1 MKKHAKKALR
11 SVLAFAMAVVL
22 LATSLPIA
30 FAAGTYD
37 PTPVFSED
45 ATLWAWVT
53 DDGDVQVIYPQATP
67 NTEYI
72 SDKHIATYYITLYDL
87 GPLTEVHND
96 PATETVPQAQ
106 IVVDASTATFAS
118 DGTETATFT
127 AAALANKGVTLD
139 DTHRFS
145 VEVLAQDSTGWVS
158 EPLTTIVSDVPQF
171 VYDEELYKPLSE
183 NATGMREVIMME
195 AANNNGV
202 AYVSGS
208 GTAAN
213 GANYRQRVGD
223 GDEYW
228 NQGARWADGALDY
241 IADSS
246 TGTNQLTM
254 LGTKA
259 QAGAE
264 DPDTGVDTSAYG
276 FRVNATGDQSFAT
289 TWSRQ
294 HWDLTG
300 AEEVWY
306 WFDFSQVSV
315 QGLAFELKTQGK
327 RYEEFYWTSYY
338 GLDNGIE
345 YLYGSESD
353 DDYSTVTYSTKGTTA
368 AGYDRE
374 TFGDPYV
381 YLQQA
386 DGAWQKVMLDNG
398 TIDLANYKGYIRVPI
413 QFICSTTPTYVEAR
427 NDNWGFGGDRLASDV
442 DENEDK
448 AKAQFENNV
457 LLSERVQVDPAG
469 TPISKALL
477 IQYRQLTI
485 DAETGGGQ
493 GGVSGGDPN
502 NAAFCLPSKTNYPS
516 LEKPYWGASM
526 LAVGSSL
533 KDENG
538 KVVVTQ
544 NQQSNPK
551 RAYVQ
556 TTGTNT
562 VAKDGGGNPI
572 IVNRETA
579 YKAVEDIAGA
589 GFSYTSMSADSV
601 NKSFFMDSVMTYK
614 SSDSY
619 PNDMTEGEYGYP
631 LSKYYNQRVEIPRSI
646 LNQIDKLITTPD
658 LGDFRAVQYID
669 ELIAGYRK
677 AIEDDAQNNLDPNIV
692 SEKNLENSA
701 ASLGMSDVW
710 QNFLDARTACING
723 GTIKDND
730 DGTYT
735 YLPNNEATDLVP
747 ELIQSLE
754 KLPDPSQ
761 VTSVSDTLRDEIIRL
776 YQLYRRLNLT
786 QLDAMSESEEQRI
799 LDYVALVR
807 AAGGDEMLVGT
818 SLATNKFLSFND
830 FESLPEGTHA
840 YDLQDSPSWDQGK
853 DYRYSKGFV
862 YGSMSFRDFSG
873 HSTAAVGDW
882 AGDFAEDS
890 YSDGLYDA
898 LNTAAADTVI
908 ADEVGSGG
916 SQGAKVTMDSRFFSG
931 SDGNPSGYI
940 NAVSVTRDFNSTTG
954 DYHDLQS
961 IADWR
966 LSSYAEN
973 WDASNDKDYPVGLVF
988 YVDFSELQGMDFLLS
1003 VTLATS
1009 YDGHAEGYNLDMD
1022 MSGSEQEYK
1031 IMDMDTGEWV
1041 SITGTGSPYGF
1052 TSKGGTSSIG
1062 TLADGYKGYIY
1073 IALNKFERNW
1083 DNPLFNPV
1091 DLCDMGEQ
1099 IDNIRR
1105 VDIGIMPLNSTA
1117 AAQMDGRSFVVDDI
1131 GFAYGADSYDA
1142 STVAELNHPS
1152 FEEVKGY
1159 KSTAAKAFEDAV
1171 AIIEPGDQANF
1182 AERVATARTLYNA
1195 LSDYQKNNTQSV
1207 KQAYEKL
1214 EFYEKIVLGEIPQDQ
1229 YLPEHTTMEFTAFVN
1244 GLSDGLKNASVTG
1257 DHDLPYPGVKD
1268 ADGDGRADAVN
1279 YEAYDGLTKDLAKK
1293 IIEEYYDKSYS
1304 RYTAEQ
1310 KAALGE
1316 TATQFLNAY
1325 NAASRCYDTLEG
1337 LLADSNTFLNELYN
1351 PADASTSLF
1360 RTLSEIYPAKAD
1372 QDGLGTVGDMT
1383 QPYPYDKSTPY
1394 GTRVTAEGTQ
1404 ADEGNYISITDT
1416 KALDH
1421 ISKTYRSQMNYYA
1434 KHLLVAGQL
1443 QEGVKNIPNAVRKL
1457 VYNSYSTDRHGDP
1470 FTGGI
1475 WTLYNRYLTL
1485 YNDAKKTINDGKP
1498 LSDQQL
1504 DDLKLATD
1512 EYEMLLPTY
1521 HDVAELYDLIQQIYD
1536 LFPVVKST
1544 FTANGTTS
1552 SAQTHEMMLRYDGS
1566 TGPLESKEDPVY
1578 TLTQFEQYLTNPDG
1592 TGKLTITS
1600 ENGGV
1605 LKSSDGTFS
1614 LKYALT
1620 YNGKPAALSTVTE
1633 VGNYNAPMDS
1643 GVALHVKID
1652 NPKGYTVTLTDRVT
1666 LTFTYQYTDRH
1677 GILREVTDQKTLN
1690 IQYSTNDMYTVT
1702 IPAEVDIPWGT
1713 PAVSTA
1719 FEDASGNNGTGYKV
1733 TCNLNAGSSVTVQS
1747 ALKSSSFA
1755 LTIPGNTEWSIAC
1768 TGTDAA
1774 AVKYE
1779 GQMINTPGA
1788 GPSILIDAD
1797 KWENIPVAA
1806 YRADDQITYTVTY
1819 TDGSATP

>member
-37 PTPVFSED
+37 PTPVFSKD

-67 NTEYI
+67 NTDYI

-106 IVVDASTATFAS
+106 IVVNASTATFAS

-127 AAALANKGVTLD
+127 AATLANKGVTLD

-158 EPLTTIVSDVPQF
+158 EPLTTVVSDVPQF
-171 VYDEELYKPLSE
+171 VYDEESYNPLTEDPNAMREMMMFEAKNNNNMAYVDDNGIGSGRLNYVQSGDQLQILGKIDQAGVE
-183 NATGMREVIMME
+183 NAG
-195 AANNNGV
+195 
-202 AYVSGS
+202 
-208 GTAAN
+208 
-213 GANYRQRVGD
+213 
-223 GDEYW
+223 
-228 NQGARWADGALDY
+228 
-241 IADSS
+241 
-246 TGTNQLTM
+246 
-254 LGTKA
+254 
-259 QAGAE
+259 
-264 DPDTGVDTSAYG
+264 GVDSAAYG
-276 FRVNATGDQSFAT
+276 FRVNGTGAQSFNT
-289 TWSRQ
+289 TYSRQ
-294 HWDLTG
+294 HWKAAG
-300 AEEVWY
+300 AQEVWF

-327 RYEEFYWTSYY
+327 RYEEYYWDDLW
-338 GLDNGIE
+338 GKGIV
-345 YLYGSESD
+345 YLYGSVND
-353 DDYSTVTYSTKGTTA
+353 DNYSTVTYSTKGYQGND
-368 AGYDRE
+368 GYVFVEND
-374 TFGDPYV
+374 
-381 YLQQA
+381 
-386 DGAWQKVMLDNG
+386 DGSWKKVALTDGGINLS
-398 TIDLANYKGYIRVPI
+398 DYKGYIRVPI
-413 QFICSTTPTYVEAR
+413 QFICSTTATYAEAR
-427 NDNWGFGGDRLASDV
+427 NDNFGFGGNSLAEDLGNN
-442 DENEDK
+442 NEAGKK
-448 AKAQFENNV
+448 AEFDNNV
-457 LLSERVQVDPAG
+457 LLNEKVLVDPAG
-469 TPISKALL
+469 TPISDALL
-477 IQYRQLTI
+477 IQYRQLSI
-485 DAETGGGQ
+485 DVSVNEFGGNSTANETT
-493 GGVSGGDPN
+493 GDPN
-502 NAAFCLPSKTNYPS
+502 NSVYTMPYHNDYPTTGANHYAS
-516 LEKPYWGASM
+516 LEQPSWGAAM
-526 LAVGSSL
+526 LAIG
-533 KDENG
+533 ENSG
-538 KVVVTQ
+538 ECTTGMENK
-544 NQQSNPK
+544 
-551 RAYVQ
+551 AYVQ
-556 TTGTNT
+556 LNSDGT
-562 VAKDGGGNPI
+562 VYKDAEGKAVI
-572 IVNRETA
+572 LNRENGYHA
-579 YKAVEDIAGA
+579 LDDICGA
-589 GFSYTSMSADSV
+589 GFSYTSTSADSV
-601 NKSFFMDSVMTYK
+601 NKPFFLDSVLFYRT
-614 SSDSY
+614 DGEQY
-619 PNDMTEGEYGYP
+619 PEDMVADAGKP
-631 LSKYYNQRVEIPRSI
+631 ASNYYNQSVEIPHSI

-677 AIEDDAQNNLDPNIV
+677 AIEDDTENNLDPNIV
-692 SEKNLENSA
+692 SEENLANSA

-723 GTIKDND
+723 GTIQDNG

-786 QLDAMSESEEQRI
+786 QLDAMSFDEEQKI
-799 LDYVALVR
+799 LDYASLVR

-862 YGSMSFRDFSG
+862 YGSMSFRDFAA

-882 AGDFAEDS
+882 MGDLSEDS
-890 YSDGLYDA
+890 YQNGLYDA
-898 LNTAAADTVI
+898 LNLAAADAVI
-908 ADEVGSGG
+908 TDEVGAGG
-916 SQGAKVTMDSRFFSG
+916 TKGAQVTIDSRFFSG
-931 SDGNPSGYI
+931 DEGDPTGYV
-940 NAVSVTRDFNSTTG
+940 NAVSVTRDFNSTETG
-954 DYHDLQS
+954 DYHNLQS
-961 IADWR
+961 IADWQ
-966 LSSYAEN
+966 LSRYAES
-973 WDASNDKDYPVGLVF
+973 WSASDGRDYPVGLVF
-988 YVDFSELQGMDFLLS
+988 YVDFSELKDIDFLLS
-1003 VTLATS
+1003 LNIATS

-1022 MSGSEQEYK
+1022 MSGSEQAYK
-1031 IMDMDTGEWV
+1031 IMDMETGEWV
-1041 SITGTGSPYGF
+1041 TITGTGSPYGF
-1052 TSKGGTSSIG
+1052 TSKGGSSSIG

-1073 IALNKFERNW
+1073 VALNKFEYSTGMGT
-1083 DNPLFNPV
+1083 V
-1091 DLCDMGEQ
+1091 DLCAMGEQ

-1131 GFAYGADSYDA
+1131 GFAYGADTYDA
-1142 STVAELNHPS
+1142 AMSGSLNHPS

-1171 AIIEPGDQANF
+1171 SAIELNDDTNFPSRVQA
-1182 AERVATARTLYNA
+1182 ARALYDA
-1195 LSDYQKNNTQSV
+1195 LSDYQKNNTTSV
-1207 KQAYEKL
+1207 KQAYAQL
-1214 EFYEKIVLGEIPQDQ
+1214 EFYEKIVNGELSADDYKPQ
-1229 YLPEHTTMEFTAFVN
+1229 MKVAEFSNMV
-1244 GLSDGLKNASVTG
+1244 GSLSNELKNASVTG

-1268 ADGDGRADAVN
+1268 TDGDGRADAVN
-1279 YEAYDGLTKDLAKK
+1279 YEGYKGLTKELAAQ
-1293 IIEEYYDKSYS
+1293 IIEYYNTSYS
-1304 RYTAEQ
+1304 RYTENE
-1310 KAALGE
+1310 KTALGI
-1316 TATQFLNAY
+1316 TAQQFLNAY
-1325 NAASRCYDTLEG
+1325 NAASRCYNTLEG

-1360 RTLSEIYPAKAD
+1360 RTLSEIYYEPDAEEVF
-1372 QDGLGTVGDMT
+1372 LGTAGDGKV
-1383 QPYPYDKSTPY
+1383 YDYNKNTPY
-1394 GTRVTAEGTQ
+1394 GTHTTVDGVKVN
-1404 ADEGNYISITDT
+1404 EGNYISITDT

-1475 WTLYNRYLTL
+1475 WTLYNRYLAL
-1485 YNDAKKTINDGKP
+1485 YNNAKAKINAGTALTDEE
-1498 LSDQQL
+1498 LA
-1504 DDLKLATD
+1504 DLKLATD

-1536 LFPVVKST
+1536 LFPAVKST

-1566 TGPLESKEDPVY
+1566 TGPLENKEDPVY

-1592 TGKLTITS
+1592 QGTLTITS

-1605 LKSSDGTFS
+1605 LKSSDGTIS
-1614 LKYALT
+1614 LSYTLT
-1620 YNGKPAALSTVTE
+1620 YNGKTAALSTVTE
-1633 VGNYNAPMDS
+1633 VGSYSAPMDS
-1643 GVALHVKID
+1643 GVALHVKVD
-1652 NPKGYTVTLTDRVT
+1652 NPQECTVTLSDKVT

-1719 FEDASGNNGTGYKV
+1719 FEDESGNNGTGYKV
-1733 TCNLNAGSSVTVQS
+1733 TCNLNTGSSVTVQS

-1755 LTIPGNTEWSIAC
+1755 LTIPGNTTWSIAC

-1797 KWENIPVAA
+1797 KWKNIPVAA

>member
-67 NTEYI
+67 NTDYI

-127 AAALANKGVTLD
+127 AATLANKGVTLD

-183 NATGMREVIMME
+183 NSTSVREMMLFE
-195 AANNNGV
+195 AKNNDNNDQFSDDGL
-202 AYVSGS
+202 SG
-208 GTAAN
+208 AK
-213 GANYRQRVGD
+213 
-223 GDEYW
+223 
-228 NQGARWADGALDY
+228 DY
-241 IADSS
+241 IQSGD
-246 TGTNQLTM
+246 TLNI
-254 LGTKA
+254 LGPID
-259 QAGAE
+259 QAGE
-264 DPDTGVDTSAYG
+264 ENVSTGVDSKAYG
-276 FRVNATGDQSFAT
+276 FKISAAPSNGTTQSFSTA
-289 TWSRQ
+289 WSRQ
-294 HWDLTG
+294 HWIGTD

-306 WFDFSQVSV
+306 WLDLSQVELT
-315 QGLAFELKTQGK
+315 GLSFDLKANGK
-327 RYEEFYWTSYY
+327 RYGEFYWKNERMFGGYDTGRTFS
-338 GLDNGIE
+338 
-345 YLYGSESD
+345 STPAD
-353 DDYSTVTYSTKGTTA
+353 DAYSLVTYSTRGTA
-368 AGYDRE
+368 ADTYKGE
-374 TFGDPYV
+374 APYV
-381 YLQQA
+381 YIQQ
-386 DGAWQKVMLDNG
+386 DNGAWEKVMLNNG
-398 TIDLANYKGYIRVPI
+398 TIDLGHYKGYVRVPI
-413 QFICSTTPTYVEAR
+413 EFMCSTKATYAEAH
-427 NDNWGFGGDRLASDV
+427 NDNFNMGSTAYDIDRAEENVKNFFDTQVLFENGPVLV
-442 DENEDK
+442 DE
-448 AKAQFENNV
+448 
-457 LLSERVQVDPAG
+457 AG
-469 TPISKALL
+469 TPISDALL
-477 IQYRQLTI
+477 IQYRVFQI
-485 DAETGGGQ
+485 DVETGWNL
-493 GGVSGGDPN
+493 SGGN
-502 NAAFCLPSKTNYPS
+502 ESKYSLPYENDYPS
-516 LEKPYWGASM
+516 VGANHYAHLEQPTWGAAM
-526 LAVGSSL
+526 LAAGYNQDDVDANLTVNSDSDLDNDKAYVDANGVVQNR
-533 KDENG
+533 ENG
-538 KVVVTQ
+538 
-544 NQQSNPK
+544 
-551 RAYVQ
+551 
-556 TTGTNT
+556 
-562 VAKDGGGNPI
+562 
-572 IVNRETA
+572 
-579 YKAVEDIAGA
+579 YKAIDDIFGA
-589 GFSYTSMSADSV
+589 GFSYTGVSSDSV
-601 NKSFFMDSVMTYK
+601 NKSFFIDNVLFYK
-614 SSDSY
+614 ETGSY
-619 PNDMTEGEYGYP
+619 PSDMTEGETGAPVTNYYDQKVETP
-631 LSKYYNQRVEIPRSI
+631 RIILS
-646 LNQIDKLITTPD
+646 QIDKLITTPD

-677 AIEDDAQNNLDPNIV
+677 AYSDAGMSTDFL
-692 SEKNLENSA
+692 SEENMATVA
-701 ASLGMSDVW
+701 ASLGMSGVW
-710 QNFLDARTACING
+710 QRYLDARQACVDG
-723 GTIKDND
+723 GTIAYDEGS
-730 DGTYT
+730 GTYT

-786 QLDAMSESEEQRI
+786 QLDAMSEAEEQRI

-862 YGSMSFRDFSG
+862 YGSMSFRDFAA
-873 HSTAAVGDW
+873 HSNPAIGSSMGDLS
-882 AGDFAEDS
+882 EDS
-890 YSDGLYDA
+890 YQNGLYDA
-898 LNTAAADTVI
+898 LNLAAADAVI
-908 ADEVGSGG
+908 TDEVGAGG
-916 SQGAKVTMDSRFFSG
+916 TKGAQVTIDSRFFSG
-931 SDGNPSGYI
+931 SEGNPSGYV
-940 NAVSVTRDFNSTTG
+940 NSVSVTRDFNSTETG

-961 IADWR
+961 IADWQ
-966 LSSYAEN
+966 LSRYAES
-973 WDASNDKDYPVGLVF
+973 WSASDGRDYPVGLVF
-988 YVDFSELQGMDFLLS
+988 YVDFSELKDIDFLLS
-1003 VTLATS
+1003 LNIATS

-1022 MSGSEQEYK
+1022 MSGSEQAYK
-1031 IMDMDTGEWV
+1031 IMDMETGEWV
-1041 SITGTGSPYGF
+1041 TITGTGSPYGF
-1052 TSKGGTSSIG
+1052 TSKGGSSSIG

-1073 IALNKFERNW
+1073 VALNKFEYSTGMGT
-1083 DNPLFNPV
+1083 V
-1091 DLCDMGEQ
+1091 DLCAMGEQ

-1105 VDIGIMPLNSTA
+1105 VEVGVMPLNSTA

-1131 GFAYGADSYDA
+1131 GFAYGADTYDA
-1142 STVAELNHPS
+1142 AMSGSLNHPS

-1171 AIIEPGDQANF
+1171 SAIELNDDTNFPSRVQA
-1182 AERVATARTLYNA
+1182 ASELYDA
-1195 LSDYQKNNTQSV
+1195 LSDYQKNNTTSV
-1207 KQAYEKL
+1207 KQAYAQL
-1214 EFYEKIVLGEIPQDQ
+1214 EFYEKIVNGELSADDYKPQ
-1229 YLPEHTTMEFTAFVN
+1229 MKVAEFSNMV
-1244 GLSDGLKNASVTG
+1244 GSLSNELKNASVTG

-1268 ADGDGRADAVN
+1268 TDGDGRADAVN
-1279 YEAYDGLTKDLAKK
+1279 YEGYKGLTKELAAQ
-1293 IIEEYYDKSYS
+1293 IIEYYNTSYS
-1304 RYTAEQ
+1304 RYTENE
-1310 KAALGE
+1310 KIALGI
-1316 TATQFLNAY
+1316 TAQQFLNAY
-1325 NAASRCYDTLEG
+1325 NAASRCYNTLEG

-1360 RTLSEIYPAKAD
+1360 RTLSEIYYSPDAED
-1372 QDGLGTVGDMT
+1372 VFLGTAGDGKV
-1383 QPYPYDKSTPY
+1383 YDYNKNTPY
-1394 GTRVTAEGTQ
+1394 GTHTTVDGVTV
-1404 ADEGNYISITDT
+1404 DEGNYISITDT

-1485 YNDAKKTINDGKP
+1485 YNNAKAKINAGTALTDEE
-1498 LSDQQL
+1498 LA
-1504 DDLKLATD
+1504 DLKLATD

-1536 LFPVVKST
+1536 LFPAVKST

-1592 TGKLTITS
+1592 QGKLTLTS
-1600 ENGGV
+1600 ENGGT
-1605 LKSSDGTFS
+1605 LKSSDGTIS
-1614 LKYALT
+1614 LPYTLT
-1620 YNGKPAALSTVTE
+1620 YNGTAADLSTVTE
-1633 VGNYNAPMDS
+1633 VGNYAAPMTS

-1652 NPKGYTVTLTDRVT
+1652 NPQEYPVTLTDRVT
-1666 LTFTYQYTDRH
+1666 LTFTYQYTDRL

-1713 PAVSTA
+1713 TAVSTA

-1733 TCNLNAGSSVTVQS
+1733 TCNLNAGSSVSVQPT
-1747 ALKSSSFA
+1747 LKSTSFA
-1755 LTIPGNTEWSIAC
+1755 LIHDGTNESIAC
-1768 TGTDAA
+1768 TGTDTA
-1774 AVKYE
+1774 AVQYE
-1779 GQMINTPGA
+1779 GQMINTQGA
-1788 GPSILIDAD
+1788 GPSISIAAD
-1797 KWENIPVAA
+1797 EWKNIPVAA
-1806 YRADDQITYTVTY
+1806 YRAEDQITYTVDY

>member
-127 AAALANKGVTLD
+127 AATLANKGVTLD

-183 NATGMREVIMME
+183 NSTSVREMMLFE
-195 AANNNGV
+195 AKNNDNNNQFSNDGL
-202 AYVSGS
+202 SG
-208 GTAAN
+208 AK
-213 GANYRQRVGD
+213 
-223 GDEYW
+223 
-228 NQGARWADGALDY
+228 DY
-241 IADSS
+241 IQSGD
-246 TGTNQLTM
+246 TLKI
-254 LGTKA
+254 LGPID
-259 QAGAE
+259 QAGE
-264 DPDTGVDTSAYG
+264 ENVSTGVDSKAYG
-276 FRVNATGDQSFAT
+276 FQISAAPSNGTTQSFSTA
-289 TWSRQ
+289 WSRQ
-294 HWDLTG
+294 HWMGTD

-306 WFDFSQVSV
+306 WLDLSQVDLT
-315 QGLAFELKTQGK
+315 GLSFDLKANGK
-327 RYEEFYWTSYY
+327 RYGEFYWKNERMFGGYDTGRTFS
-338 GLDNGIE
+338 
-345 YLYGSESD
+345 STTAD
-353 DDYSTVTYSTKGTTA
+353 DAYSLVTYSTRGTA
-368 AGYDRE
+368 ADTYKGE
-374 TFGDPYV
+374 APYV
-381 YLQQA
+381 YIQQ
-386 DGAWQKVMLDNG
+386 DNGAWEKVMLNNG
-398 TIDLANYKGYIRVPI
+398 TIDLGHYKGYVRVPI
-413 QFICSTTPTYVEAR
+413 EFMCSTKATYAEAH
-427 NDNWGFGGDRLASDV
+427 NDNFNMGSTAYDIDRAEENVKNFFDTQVLFENGPVLV
-442 DENEDK
+442 DE
-448 AKAQFENNV
+448 
-457 LLSERVQVDPAG
+457 AG
-469 TPISKALL
+469 TPISDALL
-477 IQYRQLTI
+477 IQYRVFQI
-485 DAETGGGQ
+485 DVETGWNL
-493 GGVSGGDPN
+493 SGGN
-502 NAAFCLPSKTNYPS
+502 ESKYSLPYENDYPS
-516 LEKPYWGASM
+516 VGANHYAHLEQPTWGASM
-526 LAVGSSL
+526 LAAGYNQDDVDANLTVNSDSDPDNDKAYVDANGVVQNR
-533 KDENG
+533 ENG
-538 KVVVTQ
+538 
-544 NQQSNPK
+544 
-551 RAYVQ
+551 
-556 TTGTNT
+556 
-562 VAKDGGGNPI
+562 
-572 IVNRETA
+572 
-579 YKAVEDIAGA
+579 YKAIDDIFGA
-589 GFSYTSMSADSV
+589 GFSYTGV
-601 NKSFFMDSVMTYK
+601 
-614 SSDSY
+614 SSDSVRRDFFIDNVLFYKETGSY
-619 PNDMTEGEYGYP
+619 PSDMTEGETGAPVTNYYDQKVETP
-631 LSKYYNQRVEIPRSI
+631 RIILS
-646 LNQIDKLITTPD
+646 QIDQLITTPD

-669 ELIAGYRK
+669 ELIDGYRK
-677 AIEDDAQNNLDPNIV
+677 AYSDAGMSTDFL
-692 SEKNLENSA
+692 SEENMATVA
-701 ASLGMSDVW
+701 ASLGMSGVW
-710 QNFLDARTACING
+710 QRYLDARKACVDG
-723 GTIKDND
+723 GTIKDNG

-786 QLDAMSESEEQRI
+786 QLDAMSEAEEQRI

-862 YGSMSFRDFSG
+862 YGSMSFRDFAA

-882 AGDFAEDS
+882 MGDVSQDS
-890 YSDGLYDA
+890 YSNGLYDA
-898 LNTAAADTVI
+898 LNLAAADAVI
-908 ADEVGSGG
+908 TDEVGAGG
-916 SQGAKVTMDSRFFSG
+916 TKGAQVTIDSRFFSG
-931 SDGNPSGYI
+931 DEGDPTGYV

-961 IADWR
+961 IADWQ
-966 LSSYAEN
+966 LSRYAES
-973 WDASNDKDYPVGLVF
+973 WSASDGRDYPVGLVF
-988 YVDFSELQGMDFLLS
+988 YVDFSELKDIDFLLS
-1003 VTLATS
+1003 LNIATS

-1022 MSGSEQEYK
+1022 MSGSEQAYK
-1031 IMDMDTGEWV
+1031 IMDMETGEWV
-1041 SITGTGSPYGF
+1041 TITGTGSPYGF
-1052 TSKGGTSSIG
+1052 TSKGGSSSIG
-1062 TLADGYKGYIY
+1062 TLADGYKGYVY
-1073 IALNKFERNW
+1073 VALNKFEYSTGMGT
-1083 DNPLFNPV
+1083 V
-1091 DLCDMGEQ
+1091 DLCAMGEQ

-1131 GFAYGADSYDA
+1131 GFAYGADTYDA
-1142 STVAELNHPS
+1142 AMSGSLNHPS

-1159 KSTAAKAFEDAV
+1159 KSTAAQNFENAV
-1171 AIIEPGDQANF
+1171 SAIELNDDTNFPSRVQA
-1182 AERVATARTLYNA
+1182 ARELYDA
-1195 LSDYQKNNTQSV
+1195 LSDYQKNNTTSV
-1207 KQAYEKL
+1207 KQAYAQL
-1214 EFYEKIVLGEIPQDQ
+1214 EFYEKIVNGELSADDYKPQM
-1229 YLPEHTTMEFTAFVN
+1229 TVAEFSNMV
-1244 GLSDGLKNASVTG
+1244 GSLSNELKNASVTG

-1268 ADGDGRADAVN
+1268 TDGDGRADAVN
-1279 YEAYDGLTKDLAKK
+1279 YEGYKGLTKELAAQ
-1293 IIEEYYDKSYS
+1293 IIEYYNTSYS
-1304 RYTAEQ
+1304 RYTENE
-1310 KAALGE
+1310 KTALGI
-1316 TATQFLNAY
+1316 TAQQFLNAY
-1325 NAASRCYDTLEG
+1325 NAASRCYNTLEG

-1372 QDGLGTVGDMT
+1372 QDGLGTAGDGKV
-1383 QPYPYDKSTPY
+1383 YDYNKNTPY
-1394 GTRVTAEGTQ
+1394 GTHTTVDGVKVN
-1404 ADEGNYISITDT
+1404 EGNYISITDT

-1485 YNDAKKTINDGKP
+1485 YNNAQAKINAGTALTDEE
-1498 LSDQQL
+1498 LA
-1504 DDLKLATD
+1504 DLKLATD

-1521 HDVAELYDLIQQIYD
+1521 HDVAELYDLIQKIYD
-1536 LFPVVKST
+1536 LFPAVKST

-1592 TGKLTITS
+1592 QGKLTITS
-1600 ENGGV
+1600 ENGGT
-1605 LKSSDGTFS
+1605 LKSSDGTIS
-1614 LKYALT
+1614 LPYTLT
-1620 YNGKPAALSTVTE
+1620 YNGTAADLTTVTE
-1633 VGNYNAPMDS
+1633 VGNYAAPMDS

-1652 NPKGYTVTLTDRVT
+1652 NPQEYPVTLTDKVT
-1666 LTFTYQYTDRH
+1666 LTFTYQYTDRL

-1713 PAVSTA
+1713 TAVSTA

-1733 TCNLNAGSSVTVQS
+1733 TCNLNAGSSVSVQPT
-1747 ALKSSSFA
+1747 LKSTSFA
-1755 LTIPGNTEWSIAC
+1755 LIHDGTNESIAC
-1768 TGTDAA
+1768 TGTDTA
-1774 AVKYE
+1774 AVQYE
-1779 GQMINTPGA
+1779 GQMINTQGA
-1788 GPSILIDAD
+1788 GPSISIAASEW
-1797 KWENIPVAA
+1797 KNIPVAA
-1806 YRADDQITYTVTY
+1806 YRAEDQITYTVDY

>member
-37 PTPVFSED
+37 PTPVFSKD

-53 DDGDVQVIYPQATP
+53 DNGDVQVIYPQATP

-118 DGTETATFT
+118 DGTGTVTFT
-127 AAALANKGVTLD
+127 AATLANKGVTLD

-183 NATGMREVIMME
+183 NSTSVREMMLFE
-195 AANNNGV
+195 ARNNDNNDQFSTDGL
-202 AYVSGS
+202 SG
-208 GTAAN
+208 AK
-213 GANYRQRVGD
+213 
-223 GDEYW
+223 
-228 NQGARWADGALDY
+228 DY
-241 IADSS
+241 IQSGD
-246 TGTNQLTM
+246 TLKI
-254 LGTKA
+254 LGPID
-259 QAGAE
+259 QAGE
-264 DPDTGVDTSAYG
+264 ENVSTGVDSRAYG
-276 FRVNATGDQSFAT
+276 FQISAAPSNGTTQSFSTA
-289 TWSRQ
+289 WSRQ
-294 HWDLTG
+294 HWIGTD

-306 WFDFSQVSV
+306 WLDLSQVDLT
-315 QGLAFELKTQGK
+315 GLSFDLKANGK
-327 RYEEFYWTSYY
+327 RYGEFYWKNERMFGGYDT
-338 GLDNGIE
+338 GRTFNNTPA
-345 YLYGSESD
+345 D
-353 DDYSTVTYSTKGTTA
+353 DAYSLVTYSTRGTA
-368 AGYDRE
+368 ADTYKGE
-374 TFGDPYV
+374 APYV
-381 YLQQA
+381 YIQQ
-386 DGAWQKVMLDNG
+386 DNGAWEKVMLNNG
-398 TIDLANYKGYIRVPI
+398 TIDLGHYKGYVRVPI
-413 QFICSTTPTYVEAR
+413 EFMCSTKATYAEAH
-427 NDNWGFGGDRLASDV
+427 NDNFNMGSTAYDIDRAEENVKNFFDTQVLFKNGPVLV
-442 DENEDK
+442 DE
-448 AKAQFENNV
+448 
-457 LLSERVQVDPAG
+457 AG
-469 TPISKALL
+469 TPISDALL
-477 IQYRQLTI
+477 IQYRVFQI
-485 DAETGGGQ
+485 DVETGWNL
-493 GGVSGGDPN
+493 SGGN
-502 NAAFCLPSKTNYPS
+502 ESKYSLPYENDYPS
-516 LEKPYWGASM
+516 VGANHYAHLEQPTWGASM
-526 LAVGSSL
+526 LAAGYDQDDVDANLSVNSDSDPDNDKAYVDANGVVQNR
-533 KDENG
+533 ENG
-538 KVVVTQ
+538 
-544 NQQSNPK
+544 
-551 RAYVQ
+551 
-556 TTGTNT
+556 
-562 VAKDGGGNPI
+562 
-572 IVNRETA
+572 
-579 YKAVEDIAGA
+579 YKAIDDIFGA
-589 GFSYTSMSADSV
+589 GFSYTGV
-601 NKSFFMDSVMTYK
+601 
-614 SSDSY
+614 SSDSVRRDFFIDNVLFYKETGSY
-619 PNDMTEGEYGYP
+619 PSDMTEGETGAPVTNYYDQKVETP
-631 LSKYYNQRVEIPRSI
+631 RIILS
-646 LNQIDKLITTPD
+646 QIDQLITTPD

-677 AIEDDAQNNLDPNIV
+677 AYSDAGMSTDFL
-692 SEKNLENSA
+692 SEENMATVA
-701 ASLGMSDVW
+701 ASLGMSGVW
-710 QNFLDARTACING
+710 QRYLDARQACVDG
-723 GTIKDND
+723 GTIAYDKDS
-730 DGTYT
+730 GTYT

-747 ELIQSLE
+747 KLIQSLE

-761 VTSVSDTLRDEIIRL
+761 VTSVSDTLRDEIVRL
-776 YQLYRRLNLT
+776 FQLYRRLNLT

-862 YGSMSFRDFSG
+862 YGSMSFRDFAA

-882 AGDFAEDS
+882 MGDVSQDS
-890 YSDGLYDA
+890 YSNGLYDA
-898 LNTAAADTVI
+898 LNLAAADAVI
-908 ADEVGSGG
+908 TDEVGAGG
-916 SQGAKVTMDSRFFSG
+916 TKGAQVTIDSRFFSG
-931 SDGNPSGYI
+931 DEGDPTGYV

-961 IADWR
+961 IADWQ
-966 LSSYAEN
+966 LSRYAES
-973 WDASNDKDYPVGLVF
+973 WSASDGRDYPVGLVF
-988 YVDFSELQGMDFLLS
+988 YVDFSELKDIDFLLS
-1003 VTLATS
+1003 LNIATS

-1022 MSGSEQEYK
+1022 MSGSEQAYK
-1031 IMDMDTGEWV
+1031 IMDMETGEWV
-1041 SITGTGSPYGF
+1041 TITGTGSPYGF
-1052 TSKGGTSSIG
+1052 TSKGGSSSIG

-1073 IALNKFERNW
+1073 VALNKFEYSTGMGT
-1083 DNPLFNPV
+1083 V
-1091 DLCDMGEQ
+1091 DLCAMGEQ

-1105 VDIGIMPLNSTA
+1105 VEVGVMPLNSTA

-1131 GFAYGADSYDA
+1131 GFAYGADTYDA
-1142 STVAELNHPS
+1142 AISGSLNHPS

-1159 KSTAAKAFEDAV
+1159 KSTAAQNFENAV
-1171 AIIEPGDQANF
+1171 SAIELNDDTNFPSRVQA
-1182 AERVATARTLYNA
+1182 ARELYDA
-1195 LSDYQKNNTQSV
+1195 LSDYQKNNTTSV
-1207 KQAYEKL
+1207 KQAYAQL
-1214 EFYEKIVLGEIPQDQ
+1214 EFYEKIVNGELSADDYKPQ
-1229 YLPEHTTMEFTAFVN
+1229 MKVAEFSNMV
-1244 GLSDGLKNASVTG
+1244 GSLSNELKNASVTG

-1268 ADGDGRADAVN
+1268 TDGDGRADAVN
-1279 YEAYDGLTKDLAKK
+1279 YEAYDGLTKELAAK
-1293 IIEEYYDKSYS
+1293 IIEYYNTSYS
-1304 RYTAEQ
+1304 RYTENE
-1310 KAALGE
+1310 KTALGI
-1316 TATQFLNAY
+1316 TAQQFLNAY
-1325 NAASRCYDTLEG
+1325 NAASRCYNTLEG

-1372 QDGLGTVGDMT
+1372 QDGLGTAGDGKV
-1383 QPYPYDKSTPY
+1383 YAYDKSTPY

-1404 ADEGNYISITDT
+1404 ADEGYFISISDT

-1475 WTLYNRYLTL
+1475 WTLYNRYLAL
-1485 YNDAKKTINDGKP
+1485 YNNAKAKINAGTALTDEE
-1498 LSDQQL
+1498 LA
-1504 DDLKLATD
+1504 DLKLATD

-1536 LFPVVKST
+1536 LFPAVKST

-1566 TGPLESKEDPVY
+1566 TGPLENKEDPVY

-1592 TGKLTITS
+1592 QGKLTITS
-1600 ENGGV
+1600 ENGGT
-1605 LKSSDGTFS
+1605 LKSSDGTIS
-1614 LKYALT
+1614 LPYTLT
-1620 YNGKPAALSTVTE
+1620 YNGTAADLSTVTE
-1633 VGNYNAPMDS
+1633 VGNYAAPMTS

-1652 NPKGYTVTLTDRVT
+1652 NPQEYPVTLTDKVT
-1666 LTFTYQYTDRH
+1666 LTFTYQYTDRL

-1713 PAVSTA
+1713 TAVSTA

-1733 TCNLNAGSSVTVQS
+1733 TCNLNAGSSVSVQPT
-1747 ALKSSSFA
+1747 LKSTSFA
-1755 LTIPGNTEWSIAC
+1755 LIHDGTNESIAC
-1768 TGTDAA
+1768 TGTDTA
-1774 AVKYE
+1774 AVQYE
-1779 GQMINTPGA
+1779 GQMINTQGA
-1788 GPSILIDAD
+1788 GPSISIAAD
-1797 KWENIPVAA
+1797 EWKNIPVAA
-1806 YRADDQITYTVTY
+1806 YRAEDQITYTVDY

>member
-11 SVLAFAMAVVL
+11 SVAAFAMAVVL

-30 FAAGTYD
+30 FAAGDYD

-53 DDGDVQVIYPQATP
+53 DDGDVQVIYPQAQTKKP
-67 NTEYI
+67 NDNYP
-72 SDKHIATYYITLYDL
+72 DKHIATYYITLYDL

-127 AAALANKGVTLD
+127 AATLANKGVTLD

-183 NATGMREVIMME
+183 NSTSVREMMLFE
-195 AANNNGV
+195 ARNNDNNDQFSTDGL
-202 AYVSGS
+202 SG
-208 GTAAN
+208 AK
-213 GANYRQRVGD
+213 
-223 GDEYW
+223 
-228 NQGARWADGALDY
+228 DY
-241 IADSS
+241 IQSGD
-246 TGTNQLTM
+246 TLKI
-254 LGTKA
+254 LGPID
-259 QAGAE
+259 QAGE
-264 DPDTGVDTSAYG
+264 ENVSTGVDSRAYG
-276 FRVNATGDQSFAT
+276 FQISAAPSNGTTQSFSTA
-289 TWSRQ
+289 WSRQ
-294 HWDLTG
+294 HWMGTD

-306 WFDFSQVSV
+306 WLDLSQVDLT
-315 QGLAFELKTQGK
+315 GLSFDLKANGK
-327 RYEEFYWTSYY
+327 RYGEFYWKNERMFGGYDTGRTFS
-338 GLDNGIE
+338 
-345 YLYGSESD
+345 STPAD
-353 DDYSTVTYSTKGTTA
+353 DAYSLVTYSTRGTA
-368 AGYDRE
+368 ADTYKGE
-374 TFGDPYV
+374 APYV
-381 YLQQA
+381 YIQQ
-386 DGAWQKVMLDNG
+386 DNGAWEKVMLNNG
-398 TIDLANYKGYIRVPI
+398 TIDLGHYKGYVRVPI
-413 QFICSTTPTYVEAR
+413 EFMCSTKATYAEAH
-427 NDNWGFGGDRLASDV
+427 NDNFNMGSTAYDIDRAEENVKNFFDTQVLFENGPVLV
-442 DENEDK
+442 DE
-448 AKAQFENNV
+448 
-457 LLSERVQVDPAG
+457 AG
-469 TPISKALL
+469 TPISDALL
-477 IQYRQLTI
+477 IQYRVFQI
-485 DAETGGGQ
+485 DVETGWNL
-493 GGVSGGDPN
+493 SGGN
-502 NAAFCLPSKTNYPS
+502 ESKYSLPYENDYPS
-516 LEKPYWGASM
+516 VGANHYAHLEQPTWGASM
-526 LAVGSSL
+526 LAAGYDQDDVDANLSVNSDSDPDNDKAYVDANGVVQNR
-533 KDENG
+533 ENG
-538 KVVVTQ
+538 
-544 NQQSNPK
+544 
-551 RAYVQ
+551 
-556 TTGTNT
+556 
-562 VAKDGGGNPI
+562 
-572 IVNRETA
+572 
-579 YKAVEDIAGA
+579 YKAIDDIFGA
-589 GFSYTSMSADSV
+589 GFSYTGV
-601 NKSFFMDSVMTYK
+601 
-614 SSDSY
+614 SSDSVRRDFFIDNVLFYKETGSY
-619 PNDMTEGEYGYP
+619 PSDMTEGETGAPVTNYYDQKVETP
-631 LSKYYNQRVEIPRSI
+631 RIILS
-646 LNQIDKLITTPD
+646 QIDQLITTPD

-677 AIEDDAQNNLDPNIV
+677 AYSDAGMSTDFL
-692 SEKNLENSA
+692 SEENMATVA
-701 ASLGMSDVW
+701 ASLGMSGVW
-710 QNFLDARTACING
+710 QRYLDARQACVDG
-723 GTIKDND
+723 GTIAYDEGS
-730 DGTYT
+730 GTYT

-786 QLDAMSESEEQRI
+786 QLDAMSEAEEQRI

-862 YGSMSFRDFSG
+862 YGSMSFRDFAA

-882 AGDFAEDS
+882 MGDVSEDS
-890 YSDGLYDA
+890 YQNGLYDA
-898 LNTAAADTVI
+898 LNLAAADAVI
-908 ADEVGSGG
+908 TDEVGAGG
-916 SQGAKVTMDSRFFSG
+916 TKGAQVTIDSRFFSG
-931 SDGNPSGYI
+931 DEGDPTGYV

-961 IADWR
+961 IADWQ
-966 LSSYAEN
+966 LSRYAES
-973 WDASNDKDYPVGLVF
+973 WSASDGRDYPVGLVF
-988 YVDFSELQGMDFLLS
+988 YVDFSELKDIDFLLS
-1003 VTLATS
+1003 LNIATS

-1022 MSGSEQEYK
+1022 MSGSEQAYK
-1031 IMDMDTGEWV
+1031 IMDMETGEWV
-1041 SITGTGSPYGF
+1041 TITGTGSPYGF
-1052 TSKGGTSSIG
+1052 TSKGGSSSIG

-1073 IALNKFERNW
+1073 VALNKFEYSTGMGT
-1083 DNPLFNPV
+1083 V
-1091 DLCDMGEQ
+1091 DLCAMGEQ

-1131 GFAYGADSYDA
+1131 GFAYGATDYDA
-1142 STVAELNHPS
+1142 ATVAELNHPS

-1229 YLPEHTTMEFTAFVN
+1229 YLPAHTTMEFTAFVN

-1268 ADGDGRADAVN
+1268 ADGDGRADTVN
-1279 YEAYDGLTKDLAKK
+1279 YEAYDGLTKALAAE
-1293 IIEEYYDKSYS
+1293 IIDYYNNSYT

-1360 RTLSEIYPAKAD
+1360 RTLSEIYYAPDAEEVF
-1372 QDGLGTVGDMT
+1372 LGTAGDGKV
-1383 QPYPYDKSTPY
+1383 YDYNKNTPY
-1394 GTRVTAEGTQ
+1394 GTHTTVDGVTVN
-1404 ADEGNYISITDT
+1404 EGNYISITDT

-1485 YNDAKKTINDGKP
+1485 YNNAQAKINAGTALTDEE
-1498 LSDQQL
+1498 LA
-1504 DDLKLATD
+1504 DLKLATD

-1536 LFPVVKST
+1536 LFPAVKST
-1544 FTANGTTS
+1544 FTATGDTS
-1552 SAQTHEMMLRYDGS
+1552 SVNDRTMILAYDGQS
-1566 TGPLESKEDPVY
+1566 ATVENTADPIY
-1578 TLTQFEQYLTNPDG
+1578 TLTQFEQYLTDANGQG
-1592 TGKLTITS
+1592 TLTLTS
-1600 ENGGV
+1600 ENGGT
-1605 LKSSDGTFS
+1605 LKSSDGTIS
-1614 LKYALT
+1614 LPYTLT
-1620 YNGKPAALSTVTE
+1620 YNGTAADLANGTTAGS
-1633 VGNYNAPMDS
+1633 YDAPMTS

-1652 NPKGYTVTLTDRVT
+1652 NPQEYTVTLTDKVT

-1677 GILREVTDQKTLN
+1677 GILREVTDQKTLT
-1690 IQYSTNDMYTVT
+1690 IYYTTEDIYTVT

-1713 PAVSTA
+1713 ENVSTD
-1719 FEDASGNNGTGYKV
+1719 FDNGTGYRV
-1733 TCNLNAGSSVTVQS
+1733 TCNLNTGSSVSVQPTL
-1747 ALKSSSFA
+1747 AATSFELINA
-1755 LTIPGNTEWSIAC
+1755 GTTESIAC
-1768 TGTDAA
+1768 TGTDTAA
-1774 AVKYE
+1774 GTFTGQVIE
-1779 GQMINTPGA
+1779 GKGT
-1788 GPSILIDAD
+1788 GPSITIAASE
-1797 KWENIPVAA
+1797 WQNIPVAA

>member
-37 PTPVFSED
+37 PTPVFSKD

-67 NTEYI
+67 NTDYI

-127 AAALANKGVTLD
+127 AATLANKGVTLD

-183 NATGMREVIMME
+183 NSTSVREMMLFE
-195 AANNNGV
+195 AKNNDNNDQFSDDGL
-202 AYVSGS
+202 SG
-208 GTAAN
+208 AK
-213 GANYRQRVGD
+213 
-223 GDEYW
+223 
-228 NQGARWADGALDY
+228 DY
-241 IADSS
+241 IQSGD
-246 TGTNQLTM
+246 TLNI
-254 LGTKA
+254 LGPID
-259 QAGAE
+259 QAGE
-264 DPDTGVDTSAYG
+264 ENVSTGVDSKAYG
-276 FRVNATGDQSFAT
+276 FQISAAPSNGTTQSFSTA
-289 TWSRQ
+289 WSRQ
-294 HWDLTG
+294 HWIGTD

-306 WFDFSQVSV
+306 WLDLSQVELT
-315 QGLAFELKTQGK
+315 GLSFDLKANGK
-327 RYEEFYWTSYY
+327 RYGEFYWKNERMFGGYDT
-338 GLDNGIE
+338 GRTFNNTPA
-345 YLYGSESD
+345 D
-353 DDYSTVTYSTKGTTA
+353 DAYSLVTYSTRGTA
-368 AGYDRE
+368 ADTYKGE
-374 TFGDPYV
+374 APYV
-381 YLQQA
+381 YIQQ
-386 DGAWQKVMLDNG
+386 DNGAWEKVMLNNG
-398 TIDLANYKGYIRVPI
+398 TIDLGHYKGYVRVPI
-413 QFICSTTPTYVEAR
+413 EFMCSTKATYAEAH
-427 NDNWGFGGDRLASDV
+427 NDNFNMGSTAYDIDRAEENVKNFFDTQVLFENGPVLV
-442 DENEDK
+442 DE
-448 AKAQFENNV
+448 
-457 LLSERVQVDPAG
+457 AG
-469 TPISKALL
+469 TPISDALL
-477 IQYRQLTI
+477 IQYRVFQI
-485 DAETGGGQ
+485 DVETGWNL
-493 GGVSGGDPN
+493 SGGN
-502 NAAFCLPSKTNYPS
+502 ESKYSLPYENDYPS
-516 LEKPYWGASM
+516 VGANHYAHLEQPTWGASM
-526 LAVGSSL
+526 LAAGYNQDDVDANLTVNSDSDPDNDKAYVDANGVVQNR
-533 KDENG
+533 ENG
-538 KVVVTQ
+538 
-544 NQQSNPK
+544 
-551 RAYVQ
+551 
-556 TTGTNT
+556 
-562 VAKDGGGNPI
+562 
-572 IVNRETA
+572 
-579 YKAVEDIAGA
+579 YKAIDDIFGA
-589 GFSYTSMSADSV
+589 GFSYTGV
-601 NKSFFMDSVMTYK
+601 
-614 SSDSY
+614 SSDSVRRDFFIDNVLFYKETGSY
-619 PNDMTEGEYGYP
+619 PSDMTEGETGAPVTNYYDQKVETP
-631 LSKYYNQRVEIPRSI
+631 RIILS
-646 LNQIDKLITTPD
+646 QIDQLITTPD

-677 AIEDDAQNNLDPNIV
+677 AYSDAGMSTDFL
-692 SEKNLENSA
+692 SEENMATVA
-701 ASLGMSDVW
+701 ASLGMSGVW
-710 QNFLDARTACING
+710 QRYLDARQACVDG
-723 GTIKDND
+723 GTIAYDEGS
-730 DGTYT
+730 GTYT

-786 QLDAMSESEEQRI
+786 QLDAMSEAEEQRI

-862 YGSMSFRDFSG
+862 YGSMSFRDFAA

-882 AGDFAEDS
+882 MGDVSEDS
-890 YSDGLYDA
+890 YQNGLYDA
-898 LNTAAADTVI
+898 LNLAAADAVI
-908 ADEVGSGG
+908 TDEVGAGG
-916 SQGAKVTMDSRFFSG
+916 TKGAQVTIDSRFFSG
-931 SDGNPSGYI
+931 DEGDPTGYV

-961 IADWR
+961 IADWQ
-966 LSSYAEN
+966 LSRYAES
-973 WDASNDKDYPVGLVF
+973 WSASDGRDYPVGLVF
-988 YVDFSELQGMDFLLS
+988 YVDFSELKDIDFLLS
-1003 VTLATS
+1003 LNIATS

-1022 MSGSEQEYK
+1022 MSGSEQAYK
-1031 IMDMDTGEWV
+1031 IMDMETGEWV
-1041 SITGTGSPYGF
+1041 TITGTGSPYGF
-1052 TSKGGTSSIG
+1052 TSKGGSSSIG
-1062 TLADGYKGYIY
+1062 TLADGYKGYVY
-1073 IALNKFERNW
+1073 VALNKFEYSTGMGT
-1083 DNPLFNPV
+1083 V
-1091 DLCDMGEQ
+1091 DLCAMGEQ

-1105 VDIGIMPLNSTA
+1105 VEVGVMPLNSTA

-1131 GFAYGADSYDA
+1131 GFAYGADTYDA
-1142 STVAELNHPS
+1142 AISGSLNHPS

-1159 KSTAAKAFEDAV
+1159 KSTAAQNFENAV
-1171 AIIEPGDQANF
+1171 SAIELNDDTNFPSRVQA
-1182 AERVATARTLYNA
+1182 ARELYDA
-1195 LSDYQKNNTQSV
+1195 LSDYQKNNTTSV
-1207 KQAYEKL
+1207 KQAYAQL
-1214 EFYEKIVLGEIPQDQ
+1214 EFYEKIVNGELSADDYKPQMTVADFSN
-1229 YLPEHTTMEFTAFVN
+1229 MV
-1244 GLSDGLKNASVTG
+1244 GSLSNELKNASVTG

-1268 ADGDGRADAVN
+1268 TDGDGRADAVN
-1279 YEAYDGLTKDLAKK
+1279 YEGYKGLTKELAAQ
-1293 IIEEYYDKSYS
+1293 IIEYYNTSYS
-1304 RYTAEQ
+1304 RYTENE
-1310 KAALGE
+1310 KTALGI
-1316 TATQFLNAY
+1316 TAQQFLNAY
-1325 NAASRCYDTLEG
+1325 NAASRCYNTLEG

-1360 RTLSEIYPAKAD
+1360 RTLSDIYPAKAD

-1404 ADEGNYISITDT
+1404 ADEGYFISISDT

-1485 YNDAKKTINDGKP
+1485 YNNAKAKINAGTALTDEE
-1498 LSDQQL
+1498 LA
-1504 DDLKLATD
+1504 DLKLATD

-1521 HDVAELYDLIQQIYD
+1521 HNVAELYDLIQQIYD
-1536 LFPVVKST
+1536 LFPAVKST

-1592 TGKLTITS
+1592 QGKLTITS
-1600 ENGGV
+1600 ENGGT
-1605 LKSSDGTFS
+1605 LKSSDGTIS
-1614 LKYALT
+1614 LPYTLT
-1620 YNGKPAALSTVTE
+1620 YNGTAADLTTVTE
-1633 VGNYNAPMDS
+1633 VGNYDAPMTS

-1652 NPKGYTVTLTDRVT
+1652 NPQEYPVTLTDRVM
-1666 LTFTYQYTDRH
+1666 LTFTYQYTDRL

-1713 PAVSTA
+1713 TAVSTA

-1733 TCNLNAGSSVTVQS
+1733 TCNLNAGSSVSVQPTL
-1747 ALKSSSFA
+1747 ATTSFA
-1755 LTIPGNTEWSIAC
+1755 LIHDGTNESIAC
-1768 TGTDAA
+1768 TGTDTA
-1774 AVKYE
+1774 AVQYE
-1779 GQMINTPGA
+1779 GQMINTQGA
-1788 GPSILIDAD
+1788 GPSISIAAD
-1797 KWENIPVAA
+1797 EWKNIPVAA
-1806 YRADDQITYTVTY
+1806 YRAEDQITYTVDY

>member
-37 PTPVFSED
+37 PTPVFSKD

-118 DGTETATFT
+118 DGTGTVTFT
-127 AAALANKGVTLD
+127 AATLANKGVTLD

-183 NATGMREVIMME
+183 NSTSVREMMLFE
-195 AANNNGV
+195 AKNNDNNDQFSTDGL
-202 AYVSGS
+202 SG
-208 GTAAN
+208 AK
-213 GANYRQRVGD
+213 
-223 GDEYW
+223 
-228 NQGARWADGALDY
+228 DY
-241 IADSS
+241 IQSGD
-246 TGTNQLTM
+246 TLKI
-254 LGTKA
+254 LGPID
-259 QAGAE
+259 QAGE
-264 DPDTGVDTSAYG
+264 ENVSTGVDSRAYG
-276 FRVNATGDQSFAT
+276 FQISAAPSNGTTQSFSTA
-289 TWSRQ
+289 WSRQ
-294 HWDLTG
+294 HWMGTD

-306 WFDFSQVSV
+306 WLDLSQVDLT
-315 QGLAFELKTQGK
+315 GLSFDLKANGK
-327 RYEEFYWTSYY
+327 RYGEFYWKNERMFGGYDTGRTFS
-338 GLDNGIE
+338 
-345 YLYGSESD
+345 STPAD
-353 DDYSTVTYSTKGTTA
+353 DAYSLVTYSTRGTA
-368 AGYDRE
+368 ADTYKGE
-374 TFGDPYV
+374 APYV
-381 YLQQA
+381 YIQQ
-386 DGAWQKVMLDNG
+386 DNGAWEKVMLNNG
-398 TIDLANYKGYIRVPI
+398 TIDLGHYKGYVRVPI
-413 QFICSTTPTYVEAR
+413 EFMCSTKATYAEAH
-427 NDNWGFGGDRLASDV
+427 NDNFNMGSTAYDIDRAEENVKNFFDTQVLFENGPVLV
-442 DENEDK
+442 DE
-448 AKAQFENNV
+448 
-457 LLSERVQVDPAG
+457 AG
-469 TPISKALL
+469 TPISDALL
-477 IQYRQLTI
+477 IQYRVFQI
-485 DAETGGGQ
+485 DVETGWNL
-493 GGVSGGDPN
+493 SGGN
-502 NAAFCLPSKTNYPS
+502 ESKYSLPYENDYPS
-516 LEKPYWGASM
+516 VGANHYAHLEQPTWGASM
-526 LAVGSSL
+526 LAAGYNQDDVDANLTVNSDSDPDNDKAYVDANGVVQNR
-533 KDENG
+533 ENG
-538 KVVVTQ
+538 
-544 NQQSNPK
+544 
-551 RAYVQ
+551 
-556 TTGTNT
+556 
-562 VAKDGGGNPI
+562 
-572 IVNRETA
+572 
-579 YKAVEDIAGA
+579 YKAIDDIFGA
-589 GFSYTSMSADSV
+589 GFSYTGV
-601 NKSFFMDSVMTYK
+601 
-614 SSDSY
+614 SSDSVRRDFFIDNVLFYKETGSY
-619 PNDMTEGEYGYP
+619 PSDMTEGETGAPVTNYYDQKVETP
-631 LSKYYNQRVEIPRSI
+631 RIILS
-646 LNQIDKLITTPD
+646 QIDQLITTPD

-669 ELIAGYRK
+669 ELIDGYRK
-677 AIEDDAQNNLDPNIV
+677 AYSDAGMSTDFL
-692 SEKNLENSA
+692 SEENMATVA
-701 ASLGMSDVW
+701 ASLGMSGVW
-710 QNFLDARTACING
+710 QRYLDARKACVDG
-723 GTIKDND
+723 GTIAYDEGS
-730 DGTYT
+730 GTYT

-862 YGSMSFRDFSG
+862 YGSMSFRDFAA

-882 AGDFAEDS
+882 MGDVSQDS
-890 YSDGLYDA
+890 YSNGLYDA
-898 LNTAAADTVI
+898 LNLAAADAVI
-908 ADEVGSGG
+908 TDEVGAGG
-916 SQGAKVTMDSRFFSG
+916 TKGAQVTIDSRFFLG
-931 SDGNPSGYI
+931 DEGDPTGYV

-961 IADWR
+961 IADWQ
-966 LSSYAEN
+966 LSRYAES
-973 WDASNDKDYPVGLVF
+973 WSASDGRDYPVGLVF
-988 YVDFSELQGMDFLLS
+988 YVDFSELKDIDFLLS
-1003 VTLATS
+1003 LNIATS
-1009 YDGHAEGYNLDMD
+1009 YGGHAEGYNLDMD
-1022 MSGSEQEYK
+1022 MSGSEQAYK
-1031 IMDMDTGEWV
+1031 IMDMETGEWV
-1041 SITGTGSPYGF
+1041 TITGTGSPYGF
-1052 TSKGGTSSIG
+1052 TSKGGSSSIG
-1062 TLADGYKGYIY
+1062 TLADGYKGYVY
-1073 IALNKFERNW
+1073 VALNKFEYSTGMGT
-1083 DNPLFNPV
+1083 V
-1091 DLCDMGEQ
+1091 DLCAMGEQ

-1131 GFAYGADSYDA
+1131 GFAYGADTYDA
-1142 STVAELNHPS
+1142 AMSGSLNHPS

-1171 AIIEPGDQANF
+1171 SAIELNDDTNFPSRVQA
-1182 AERVATARTLYNA
+1182 ASELYDA

-1207 KQAYEKL
+1207 KQAYAQL
-1214 EFYEKIVLGEIPQDQ
+1214 EFYEKIVNGELSADDYKPQM
-1229 YLPEHTTMEFTAFVN
+1229 TVAEFSNMV
-1244 GLSDGLKNASVTG
+1244 GSLSNELKNASVTG

-1268 ADGDGRADAVN
+1268 TDGDGRADAVN
-1279 YEAYDGLTKDLAKK
+1279 YEGYKGLTKELAAQ
-1293 IIEEYYDKSYS
+1293 IIEYYNTSYS
-1304 RYTAEQ
+1304 RYTENE
-1310 KAALGE
+1310 KTALGI
-1316 TATQFLNAY
+1316 TAQQFLNAY
-1325 NAASRCYDTLEG
+1325 NAASRCYNTLEG

-1360 RTLSEIYPAKAD
+1360 RTLSEIYYEPDAEEVF
-1372 QDGLGTVGDMT
+1372 LGTAGDGKV
-1383 QPYPYDKSTPY
+1383 YDYNKNTPY
-1394 GTRVTAEGTQ
+1394 GTHTTVDGVKVN
-1404 ADEGNYISITDT
+1404 EGNYISITDT

-1485 YNDAKKTINDGKP
+1485 YNNAKAKINAGTALTDEE
-1498 LSDQQL
+1498 LA
-1504 DDLKLATD
+1504 DLKLATD

-1536 LFPVVKST
+1536 LFPAVKST

-1592 TGKLTITS
+1592 QGTLTITS
-1600 ENGGV
+1600 ENGGT
-1605 LKSSDGTFS
+1605 LKSSDGTIS
-1614 LKYALT
+1614 LPYTLT
-1620 YNGKPAALSTVTE
+1620 YNGTEADLSTVTE
-1633 VGNYNAPMDS
+1633 VGSYSAPMTS

-1652 NPKGYTVTLTDRVT
+1652 NPQEYAVTLTDKVT
-1666 LTFTYQYTDRH
+1666 LTFTYQYTDRL

-1713 PAVSTA
+1713 TAVSTA

-1733 TCNLNAGSSVTVQS
+1733 TCNLNAGSSVSVQPTL
-1747 ALKSSSFA
+1747 ATTSFA
-1755 LTIPGNTEWSIAC
+1755 LIHDGTNESIAC
-1768 TGTDAA
+1768 TGTDIAA
-1774 AVKYE
+1774 GTFTGQVIE
-1779 GQMINTPGA
+1779 GKGA
-1788 GPSILIDAD
+1788 GPSITIAASEW
-1797 KWENIPVAA
+1797 KNIPVAA

-1819 TDGSATP
+1819 TDGGATP

>member
-53 DDGDVQVIYPQATP
+53 DNGDVQVIYPQATP

-127 AAALANKGVTLD
+127 AATLANKGVTLD

-183 NATGMREVIMME
+183 NSTSVREMMLFE
-195 AANNNGV
+195 AKNNDNNNQFSNDGL
-202 AYVSGS
+202 SG
-208 GTAAN
+208 AK
-213 GANYRQRVGD
+213 
-223 GDEYW
+223 
-228 NQGARWADGALDY
+228 DY
-241 IADSS
+241 IQSGN
-246 TGTNQLTM
+246 TLNI
-254 LGTKA
+254 LGPIE
-259 QAGAE
+259 QAGE
-264 DPDTGVDTSAYG
+264 ENVSTGVDSKAYG
-276 FRVNATGDQSFAT
+276 FQISAAPSNGTTQSFSTA
-289 TWSRQ
+289 WSRQ
-294 HWDLTG
+294 HWMGTD

-306 WFDFSQVSV
+306 WLDLSQVELT
-315 QGLAFELKTQGK
+315 GLSFDLKANGK
-327 RYEEFYWTSYY
+327 RYGEFYWKNERMFGGYDTGRTFS
-338 GLDNGIE
+338 
-345 YLYGSESD
+345 STPAD
-353 DDYSTVTYSTKGTTA
+353 DAYSLVTYSTRGTA
-368 AGYDRE
+368 ADTYKGE
-374 TFGDPYV
+374 APYV
-381 YLQQA
+381 YIQQ
-386 DGAWQKVMLDNG
+386 DNGAWEKVMLNNG
-398 TIDLANYKGYIRVPI
+398 TIDLGHYKGYVRVPI
-413 QFICSTTPTYVEAR
+413 EFMCSTKATYAEAH
-427 NDNWGFGGDRLASDV
+427 NDNFNMGSTAYDIDRAEENVKNFFDTQVLFENGPVLV
-442 DENEDK
+442 DE
-448 AKAQFENNV
+448 V
-457 LLSERVQVDPAG
+457 G
-469 TPISKALL
+469 TPISDALL
-477 IQYRQLTI
+477 IQYRVFQI
-485 DAETGGGQ
+485 DVETGWNL
-493 GGVSGGDPN
+493 SGGN
-502 NAAFCLPSKTNYPS
+502 ESKYSLPYENDYPS
-516 LEKPYWGASM
+516 VGANHYAHLEQPTWGAAM
-526 LAVGSSL
+526 LAAGYNQDDVDANLTVNSDSDLDNDKAYVDANGVVQNR
-533 KDENG
+533 ENG
-538 KVVVTQ
+538 
-544 NQQSNPK
+544 
-551 RAYVQ
+551 
-556 TTGTNT
+556 
-562 VAKDGGGNPI
+562 
-572 IVNRETA
+572 
-579 YKAVEDIAGA
+579 YKAIDDIFGA
-589 GFSYTSMSADSV
+589 GFSYTGV
-601 NKSFFMDSVMTYK
+601 
-614 SSDSY
+614 SSDSVRRDFFIDNVLFYKETGSY
-619 PNDMTEGEYGYP
+619 PSDMTEGETGAPVTNYYDQKVETP
-631 LSKYYNQRVEIPRSI
+631 RIILS
-646 LNQIDKLITTPD
+646 QIDQLITTPD

-669 ELIAGYRK
+669 ELIDGYRK
-677 AIEDDAQNNLDPNIV
+677 AYSDAGMSTDFL
-692 SEKNLENSA
+692 SEENMATVA
-701 ASLGMSDVW
+701 ASLGMSGVW
-710 QNFLDARTACING
+710 QRYLDARKACVDG
-723 GTIKDND
+723 GTIAYDEGS
-730 DGTYT
+730 GTYT

-862 YGSMSFRDFSG
+862 YGSMSFRDFAA

-882 AGDFAEDS
+882 MGDVSEDS
-890 YSDGLYDA
+890 YQNGLYDA
-898 LNTAAADTVI
+898 LNLAAADAVI
-908 ADEVGSGG
+908 TDEVGAGG
-916 SQGAKVTMDSRFFSG
+916 TKGAQVTIDSRFFLG
-931 SDGNPSGYI
+931 DEGDPTGYV

-961 IADWR
+961 IADWQ
-966 LSSYAEN
+966 LSRYAES
-973 WDASNDKDYPVGLVF
+973 WSASDGRDYPVGLVF
-988 YVDFSELQGMDFLLS
+988 YVDFSELKDIDFLLS
-1003 VTLATS
+1003 LNIATS

-1022 MSGSEQEYK
+1022 MSGSEQAYK
-1031 IMDMDTGEWV
+1031 IMDMETGEWV
-1041 SITGTGSPYGF
+1041 TITGTGSPYGF
-1052 TSKGGTSSIG
+1052 TSKGGSSSIG
-1062 TLADGYKGYIY
+1062 TLADGYKGYVY
-1073 IALNKFERNW
+1073 VALNKFEYSTGMGT
-1083 DNPLFNPV
+1083 V
-1091 DLCDMGEQ
+1091 DLCAMGEQ

-1105 VDIGIMPLNSTA
+1105 VEVGVMPLNSTA

-1131 GFAYGADSYDA
+1131 GFAYGADTYDA
-1142 STVAELNHPS
+1142 AISGSLNHPS

-1159 KSTAAKAFEDAV
+1159 KSTAAQNFENAV
-1171 AIIEPGDQANF
+1171 SAIELNDDTNFPSRVQA
-1182 AERVATARTLYNA
+1182 ARELYDA
-1195 LSDYQKNNTQSV
+1195 LSDYQKNNTTSV
-1207 KQAYEKL
+1207 KQAYAQL
-1214 EFYEKIVLGEIPQDQ
+1214 EFYEKIVNGELSADDYKPQMTVADFSN
-1229 YLPEHTTMEFTAFVN
+1229 MV
-1244 GLSDGLKNASVTG
+1244 GSLSNELKNASVTG
-1257 DHDLPYPGVKD
+1257 DYDLPYPGVKD
-1268 ADGDGRADAVN
+1268 TDGDGRADAVN
-1279 YEAYDGLTKDLAKK
+1279 YEGYNGLTKELAAQ
-1293 IIEEYYDKSYS
+1293 IIEYYNTSYS
-1304 RYTAEQ
+1304 RYTENE
-1310 KAALGE
+1310 KTALGI
-1316 TATQFLNAY
+1316 TAQQFLNAY

-1360 RTLSEIYPAKAD
+1360 RTLSDIYPAKAD

-1404 ADEGNYISITDT
+1404 ADEGYFISISDT

-1485 YNDAKKTINDGKP
+1485 YNNAKAKINAGKA
-1498 LSDQQL
+1498 LTDEEL
-1504 DDLKLATD
+1504 ADLKLATD

-1521 HDVAELYDLIQQIYD
+1521 HDVAELYDLIQKIYD
-1536 LFPVVKST
+1536 LFPAVKST

-1552 SAQTHEMMLRYDGS
+1552 SAQTHEMLLRYDGS

-1592 TGKLTITS
+1592 QGTLTITS
-1600 ENGGV
+1600 ENGGT
-1605 LKSSDGTFS
+1605 LKSSDGTIS
-1614 LKYALT
+1614 LPYTLT
-1620 YNGKPAALSTVTE
+1620 YNGTEADLSTVTE
-1633 VGNYNAPMDS
+1633 VGNYAAPMTS

-1652 NPKGYTVTLTDRVT
+1652 NPQEYAVTLTDKVT
-1666 LTFTYQYTDRH
+1666 LTFTYQYTDRL

-1713 PAVSTA
+1713 TAVSTA
-1719 FEDASGNNGTGYKV
+1719 FEDQSGNNGTGYKV
-1733 TCNLNAGSSVTVQS
+1733 TCNLNAGSSVSVQPTL
-1747 ALKSSSFA
+1747 ATTSFA
-1755 LTIPGNTEWSIAC
+1755 LIHDGTNESIAC
-1768 TGTDAA
+1768 TGTDIAA
-1774 AVKYE
+1774 GTFTGQVIE
-1779 GQMINTPGA
+1779 GKGT
-1788 GPSILIDAD
+1788 GPSITIAAD
-1797 KWENIPVAA
+1797 EWKNIPVAA
-1806 YRADDQITYTVTY
+1806 YRAEDQITYTVDY

>member
-67 NTEYI
+67 NTDYI

-127 AAALANKGVTLD
+127 AATLANKGVTLD

-158 EPLTTIVSDVPQF
+158 EPLTTVVSDVPQF
-171 VYDEELYKPLSE
+171 VYDAESYNPLTEDPNAMREMMMFEAKNNNNMAYVDDNGIGSGRLNYVQSGDQLQMLGKIDQAGEE
-183 NATGMREVIMME
+183 NA
-195 AANNNGV
+195 
-202 AYVSGS
+202 
-208 GTAAN
+208 
-213 GANYRQRVGD
+213 D
-223 GDEYW
+223 
-228 NQGARWADGALDY
+228 
-241 IADSS
+241 
-246 TGTNQLTM
+246 
-254 LGTKA
+254 
-259 QAGAE
+259 
-264 DPDTGVDTSAYG
+264 GVDSAAYG
-276 FRVNATGDQSFAT
+276 FRVNGTGAQSFNT
-289 TWSRQ
+289 TYSRQ
-294 HWDLTG
+294 HWKAAG
-300 AEEVWY
+300 AQEVWF

-327 RYEEFYWTSYY
+327 RYEEYYWDDLW
-338 GLDNGIE
+338 GKGIV
-345 YLYGSESD
+345 YLYGSVND
-353 DDYSTVTYSTKGTTA
+353 DNYSTVTYSTKGYQGND
-368 AGYDRE
+368 GYVFVEND
-374 TFGDPYV
+374 
-381 YLQQA
+381 
-386 DGAWQKVMLDNG
+386 DGSWKKVALTDGGINLS
-398 TIDLANYKGYIRVPI
+398 DYKGYIRVPI
-413 QFICSTTPTYVEAR
+413 QFICSTTATYAEAR
-427 NDNWGFGGDRLASDV
+427 NDNFGFGGNSLAEDLGNN
-442 DENEDK
+442 NEAGKK
-448 AKAQFENNV
+448 AEFDNNV
-457 LLSERVQVDPAG
+457 LLNEKVLVDPAG
-469 TPISKALL
+469 TPISDALL
-477 IQYRQLTI
+477 IQYRQLSI
-485 DAETGGGQ
+485 DVSVNEFGGNSSANETT
-493 GGVSGGDPN
+493 GDPN
-502 NAAFCLPSKTNYPS
+502 NSVYTMPYHNDDPTTGANHYAS
-516 LEKPYWGASM
+516 LEQPSWGAAM
-526 LAVGSSL
+526 LAIG
-533 KDENG
+533 ENSG
-538 KVVVTQ
+538 ECTTGMDNK
-544 NQQSNPK
+544 
-551 RAYVQ
+551 AYVQ
-556 TTGTNT
+556 LNADGT
-562 VAKDGGGNPI
+562 VYKDAEGKAVI
-572 IVNRETA
+572 LNRENGYHA
-579 YKAVEDIAGA
+579 LDDICGA
-589 GFSYTSMSADSV
+589 GFSYTSTSADSV
-601 NKSFFMDSVMTYK
+601 NKPFFLDSVLFYRT
-614 SSDSY
+614 DGEQY
-619 PNDMTEGEYGYP
+619 PEDMVADAGKP
-631 LSKYYNQRVEIPRSI
+631 ASNYYNQSVEIPHSI

-677 AIEDDAQNNLDPNIV
+677 AIEDDTENNLDPNIV
-692 SEKNLENSA
+692 SEENLANSA

-723 GTIKDND
+723 GTIQDNG

-786 QLDAMSESEEQRI
+786 QLDAMSFDEEQKI
-799 LDYVALVR
+799 LDYASLVR

-862 YGSMSFRDFSG
+862 YGSMSFRDFAA

-882 AGDFAEDS
+882 MGDLSEDS
-890 YSDGLYDA
+890 YQNGLYDA
-898 LNTAAADTVI
+898 LNLAAADAVI
-908 ADEVGSGG
+908 TDEVGAGG
-916 SQGAKVTMDSRFFSG
+916 TKGAQVTIDSRFFSG
-931 SDGNPSGYI
+931 DEGDPTGYV
-940 NAVSVTRDFNSTTG
+940 NAVSVTRDFNSTETG
-954 DYHDLQS
+954 DYHNLQS
-961 IADWR
+961 IADWQ
-966 LSSYAEN
+966 LSRYAES
-973 WDASNDKDYPVGLVF
+973 WSASDGRDYPVGLVF
-988 YVDFSELQGMDFLLS
+988 YVDFSELKDIDFLLS
-1003 VTLATS
+1003 LNIATS

-1022 MSGSEQEYK
+1022 MSGSEQAYK
-1031 IMDMDTGEWV
+1031 IMDMETGEWV
-1041 SITGTGSPYGF
+1041 TITGTGSPYGF
-1052 TSKGGTSSIG
+1052 TSKGGSSSIG

-1073 IALNKFERNW
+1073 VALNKFEYSTGMGT
-1083 DNPLFNPV
+1083 V
-1091 DLCDMGEQ
+1091 DLCAMGEQ

-1131 GFAYGADSYDA
+1131 GFAYGADTYDA
-1142 STVAELNHPS
+1142 AMSGSLNHPS

-1159 KSTAAKAFEDAV
+1159 KSTAAQNFENAV
-1171 AIIEPGDQANF
+1171 SAIELNDDTNFPSRVQA
-1182 AERVATARTLYNA
+1182 ARELYDA
-1195 LSDYQKNNTQSV
+1195 LSDYQKNNTTSV
-1207 KQAYEKL
+1207 KQAYAQL
-1214 EFYEKIVLGEIPQDQ
+1214 EFYEKIVNGELSADDYKPQM
-1229 YLPEHTTMEFTAFVN
+1229 TVAEFSNMV
-1244 GLSDGLKNASVTG
+1244 GSLSNELKNASVTG

-1268 ADGDGRADAVN
+1268 TDDDGRADAVN
-1279 YEAYDGLTKDLAKK
+1279 YEGYKGLTKELAAQ
-1293 IIEEYYDKSYS
+1293 IIEYYNTSYS
-1304 RYTAEQ
+1304 RYTENE
-1310 KAALGE
+1310 KTALGI
-1316 TATQFLNAY
+1316 TAQQFLNAY

-1475 WTLYNRYLTL
+1475 WTLYNRYLAL
-1485 YNDAKKTINDGKP
+1485 YNNAQAKINAGTALTDEE
-1498 LSDQQL
+1498 LA
-1504 DDLKLATD
+1504 DLKLATD

-1521 HDVAELYDLIQQIYD
+1521 HNVAELYDLIQQIYD
-1536 LFPVVKST
+1536 LFPAVKST
-1544 FTANGTTS
+1544 FTATGDTS
-1552 SAQTHEMMLRYDGS
+1552 SINDRTMILAYDGVS
-1566 TGPLESKEDPVY
+1566 ATVENTADPIY

-1600 ENGGV
+1600 ENGGT

-1614 LKYALT
+1614 LEYALT
-1620 YNGKPAALSTVTE
+1620 YNGEPADLSTVTE
-1633 VGNYNAPMDS
+1633 VGNYAAPMDS

-1652 NPKGYTVTLTDRVT
+1652 EPQEYAVTLTDRVT

-1677 GILREVTDQKTLN
+1677 GILREVTDQKTLT
-1690 IQYSTNDMYTVT
+1690 IYYTTEDIYTVT

-1713 PAVSTA
+1713 ENVSTD
-1719 FEDASGNNGTGYKV
+1719 FDNGTGYRV
-1733 TCNLNAGSSVTVQS
+1733 TCNLNAGSSVSVQPT
-1747 ALKSSSFA
+1747 LKSTSFA
-1755 LTIPGNTEWSIAC
+1755 LIHDGTNESIAC
-1768 TGTDAA
+1768 TGTDIAA
-1774 AVKYE
+1774 GTFTGQVIE
-1779 GQMINTPGA
+1779 GKGT
-1788 GPSILIDAD
+1788 GPSISIAASEW
-1797 KWENIPVAA
+1797 KNIPVAA
-1806 YRADDQITYTVTY
+1806 YRAEDQITYTVDY

>member
-118 DGTETATFT
+118 DGTGTVTFT
-127 AAALANKGVTLD
+127 AATLANKGVTLD

-183 NATGMREVIMME
+183 NSTSVREMMLFE
-195 AANNNGV
+195 AKNNDNNDQFSTDGL
-202 AYVSGS
+202 SG
-208 GTAAN
+208 AK
-213 GANYRQRVGD
+213 
-223 GDEYW
+223 
-228 NQGARWADGALDY
+228 DY
-241 IADSS
+241 IQSGN
-246 TGTNQLTM
+246 TLNI
-254 LGTKA
+254 LGPID
-259 QAGAE
+259 QAGE
-264 DPDTGVDTSAYG
+264 ENVSTGVDSKAYG
-276 FRVNATGDQSFAT
+276 FQISAAPSNGTTQSFSTA
-289 TWSRQ
+289 WSRQ
-294 HWDLTG
+294 HWMGTD

-306 WFDFSQVSV
+306 WLDLSQVDLT
-315 QGLAFELKTQGK
+315 GLSFDLKANGK
-327 RYEEFYWTSYY
+327 RYGEFYWKNERMFGGYDT
-338 GLDNGIE
+338 GRTFNNTPA
-345 YLYGSESD
+345 D
-353 DDYSTVTYSTKGTTA
+353 DAYSLVTYSTRGTA
-368 AGYDRE
+368 ADTYKGE
-374 TFGDPYV
+374 APYV
-381 YLQQA
+381 YIQQ
-386 DGAWQKVMLDNG
+386 DNGAWEKVMLNNG
-398 TIDLANYKGYIRVPI
+398 TIDLGHYKGYVRVPI
-413 QFICSTTPTYVEAR
+413 EFMCSTKATYAEAH
-427 NDNWGFGGDRLASDV
+427 NDNFNMGSTAYDIDRAEENVKNFFDTQVLFKNGPVLV
-442 DENEDK
+442 DE
-448 AKAQFENNV
+448 
-457 LLSERVQVDPAG
+457 AG
-469 TPISKALL
+469 TPISDALL
-477 IQYRQLTI
+477 IQYRVFQI
-485 DAETGGGQ
+485 DVETGWNL
-493 GGVSGGDPN
+493 SGGN
-502 NAAFCLPSKTNYPS
+502 ESKYSLPYENDYPS
-516 LEKPYWGASM
+516 VGANHYAHLEQPTWGASM
-526 LAVGSSL
+526 LAAGYDQDDVDANLSVNSDSDPDNDKAYVDANGVVQNR
-533 KDENG
+533 ENG
-538 KVVVTQ
+538 
-544 NQQSNPK
+544 
-551 RAYVQ
+551 
-556 TTGTNT
+556 
-562 VAKDGGGNPI
+562 
-572 IVNRETA
+572 
-579 YKAVEDIAGA
+579 YKAIDDIFGA
-589 GFSYTSMSADSV
+589 GFSYTGV
-601 NKSFFMDSVMTYK
+601 
-614 SSDSY
+614 SSDSVRRDFFIDNVLFYKETGSY
-619 PNDMTEGEYGYP
+619 PSDMTEGETGAPVTNYYDQKVETP
-631 LSKYYNQRVEIPRSI
+631 RIILS
-646 LNQIDKLITTPD
+646 QIDQLITTPD

-677 AIEDDAQNNLDPNIV
+677 AYSDAGMSTDFL
-692 SEKNLENSA
+692 SEENMATVA
-701 ASLGMSDVW
+701 ASLGMSGVW
-710 QNFLDARTACING
+710 QRYLDARKACVDG
-723 GTIKDND
+723 GTIAYDKDS
-730 DGTYT
+730 GTYT

-747 ELIQSLE
+747 KLIQSLE

-761 VTSVSDTLRDEIIRL
+761 VTSVSDTLRNEVVRL

-862 YGSMSFRDFSG
+862 YGSMSFRDFAA

-882 AGDFAEDS
+882 MGDVSQDS
-890 YSDGLYDA
+890 YSNGLYDA
-898 LNTAAADTVI
+898 LNLAAADAVI
-908 ADEVGSGG
+908 TDEVGAGG
-916 SQGAKVTMDSRFFSG
+916 TKGAQVTIDSRFFSG
-931 SDGNPSGYI
+931 DEGDPTGYV

-961 IADWR
+961 IADWQ
-966 LSSYAEN
+966 LSRYAES
-973 WDASNDKDYPVGLVF
+973 WSASDGRDYPVGLVF
-988 YVDFSELQGMDFLLS
+988 YVDFSELKDIDFLLS
-1003 VTLATS
+1003 LNIATS

-1022 MSGSEQEYK
+1022 MSGSEQAYK
-1031 IMDMDTGEWV
+1031 IMDMETGEWV
-1041 SITGTGSPYGF
+1041 TITGTGSPYGF
-1052 TSKGGTSSIG
+1052 TSKGGSSSIG
-1062 TLADGYKGYIY
+1062 TLADGYKGYVY
-1073 IALNKFERNW
+1073 VALNKFEYSTGMGT
-1083 DNPLFNPV
+1083 V
-1091 DLCDMGEQ
+1091 DLCAMGEQ

-1131 GFAYGADSYDA
+1131 GFAYGADTYDA
-1142 STVAELNHPS
+1142 AMSGSLNHPS

-1159 KSTAAKAFEDAV
+1159 KSTAAQNFENAV
-1171 AIIEPGDQANF
+1171 SAIELNDDTNFPSRVQA
-1182 AERVATARTLYNA
+1182 ARALYDA
-1195 LSDYQKNNTQSV
+1195 LSDYQKNNTTSV
-1207 KQAYEKL
+1207 KQAYAQL
-1214 EFYEKIVLGEIPQDQ
+1214 EFYEKIVNGELSADDYKPQMTVADFSN
-1229 YLPEHTTMEFTAFVN
+1229 MV
-1244 GLSDGLKNASVTG
+1244 GSLSNELKNASVTG

-1268 ADGDGRADAVN
+1268 TDGDGRADAVN
-1279 YEAYDGLTKDLAKK
+1279 YEGYKGLTKELAAQ
-1293 IIEEYYDKSYS
+1293 IIEYYNTSYS
-1304 RYTAEQ
+1304 RYTENE
-1310 KAALGE
+1310 KTALGI
-1316 TATQFLNAY
+1316 TAQQFLNAY
-1325 NAASRCYDTLEG
+1325 NAASRCYNTLEG

-1360 RTLSEIYPAKAD
+1360 RTLSDIYPAKAD

-1404 ADEGNYISITDT
+1404 ADEGYFISISDT

-1485 YNDAKKTINDGKP
+1485 YNNAKAKINAGTALTDEE
-1498 LSDQQL
+1498 LA
-1504 DDLKLATD
+1504 DLKLATD

-1521 HDVAELYDLIQQIYD
+1521 HNVAELYDLIQKIYD
-1536 LFPVVKST
+1536 LFPAVKST
-1544 FTANGTTS
+1544 FTATGDTS
-1552 SAQTHEMMLRYDGS
+1552 SINDRTMILAYDGVS
-1566 TGPLESKEDPVY
+1566 ATVENTADPIY

-1600 ENGGV
+1600 ENGGT
-1605 LKSSDGTFS
+1605 LKSPDGTIS
-1614 LKYALT
+1614 LRYTLT
-1620 YNGKPAALSTVTE
+1620 YNGTAADLSTVTE
-1633 VGNYNAPMDS
+1633 VDSYSAPMTS

-1652 NPKGYTVTLTDRVT
+1652 NPQKYTVTLTDKVT

-1677 GILREVTDQKTLN
+1677 GILREVTDQKTLT
-1690 IQYSTNDMYTVT
+1690 IYYTTEDIYTVT

-1713 PAVSTA
+1713 ENVSTD
-1719 FEDASGNNGTGYKV
+1719 FDNGTGYRV
-1733 TCNLNAGSSVTVQS
+1733 TCNLNAGSSVSVQPTL
-1747 ALKSSSFA
+1747 AATSFELINA
-1755 LTIPGNTEWSIAC
+1755 GTTESIAC
-1768 TGTDAA
+1768 TGTDIAA
-1774 AVKYE
+1774 GTFTGQVVE
-1779 GQMINTPGA
+1779 GKGT
-1788 GPSILIDAD
+1788 GPSISIAAD
-1797 KWENIPVAA
+1797 EWKNIPVAA
-1806 YRADDQITYTVTY
+1806 YRAEDQITYTVTY

>member
-37 PTPVFSED
+37 PTPVFSKD

-127 AAALANKGVTLD
+127 AATLANKGVTLD

-183 NATGMREVIMME
+183 NSTSVREMMLFE
-195 AANNNGV
+195 AKNNDNNDQFSDDGL
-202 AYVSGS
+202 SG
-208 GTAAN
+208 AK
-213 GANYRQRVGD
+213 
-223 GDEYW
+223 
-228 NQGARWADGALDY
+228 DY
-241 IADSS
+241 IQSGD
-246 TGTNQLTM
+246 TLNI
-254 LGTKA
+254 LGPID
-259 QAGAE
+259 QAGE
-264 DPDTGVDTSAYG
+264 ENVSTGVDSKAYG
-276 FRVNATGDQSFAT
+276 FQISAAPSNGTTQSFSTA
-289 TWSRQ
+289 WSRQ
-294 HWDLTG
+294 HWIGTD

-306 WFDFSQVSV
+306 WLDLSQVELT
-315 QGLAFELKTQGK
+315 GLSFDLKANGK
-327 RYEEFYWTSYY
+327 RYGEFYWKNERMFGGYDT
-338 GLDNGIE
+338 GRTFNNTPA
-345 YLYGSESD
+345 D
-353 DDYSTVTYSTKGTTA
+353 DAYSLVTYSTRGTA
-368 AGYDRE
+368 ADTYKGE
-374 TFGDPYV
+374 APYV
-381 YLQQA
+381 YIQQ
-386 DGAWQKVMLDNG
+386 DNGAWEKVMLNNG
-398 TIDLANYKGYIRVPI
+398 TIDLGHYKGYVRVPI
-413 QFICSTTPTYVEAR
+413 EFMCSTKATYAEAH
-427 NDNWGFGGDRLASDV
+427 NDNFNMGSTAYDIDRAEENVKNFFDTQVLFENGPVLV
-442 DENEDK
+442 DE
-448 AKAQFENNV
+448 
-457 LLSERVQVDPAG
+457 AG
-469 TPISKALL
+469 TPISDALL
-477 IQYRQLTI
+477 IQYRVFQI
-485 DAETGGGQ
+485 DVETGWNL
-493 GGVSGGDPN
+493 SGGN
-502 NAAFCLPSKTNYPS
+502 ESKYSLPYENDYPS
-516 LEKPYWGASM
+516 VGANHYAHLEQPTWGASM
-526 LAVGSSL
+526 LAAGYNQDDVDANLTVNSDSDPDNDKAYVDANGVVQNR
-533 KDENG
+533 ENG
-538 KVVVTQ
+538 
-544 NQQSNPK
+544 
-551 RAYVQ
+551 
-556 TTGTNT
+556 
-562 VAKDGGGNPI
+562 
-572 IVNRETA
+572 
-579 YKAVEDIAGA
+579 YKAIDDIFGA
-589 GFSYTSMSADSV
+589 GFSYTGV
-601 NKSFFMDSVMTYK
+601 
-614 SSDSY
+614 SSDSVRRDFFIDNVLFYKETGSY
-619 PNDMTEGEYGYP
+619 PSDMTEGETGAPVTNYYDQKVETP
-631 LSKYYNQRVEIPRSI
+631 RIILS
-646 LNQIDKLITTPD
+646 QIDQLITTPD

-677 AIEDDAQNNLDPNIV
+677 AYSDAGMSTDFL
-692 SEKNLENSA
+692 SEENMATVA
-701 ASLGMSDVW
+701 ASLGMSGVW
-710 QNFLDARTACING
+710 QRYLDARQACVDG
-723 GTIKDND
+723 GTIAYDEGS
-730 DGTYT
+730 GTYT

-786 QLDAMSESEEQRI
+786 QLDAMSEAEEQRI

-862 YGSMSFRDFSG
+862 YGSMSFRDFAA

-882 AGDFAEDS
+882 MGDVSQDS
-890 YSDGLYDA
+890 YSNGLYDA
-898 LNTAAADTVI
+898 LNLAAADAVI
-908 ADEVGSGG
+908 TDEVGAGG
-916 SQGAKVTMDSRFFSG
+916 TKGAQVTIDSRFFSG
-931 SDGNPSGYI
+931 DEGDPTGYV

-961 IADWR
+961 IADWQ
-966 LSSYAEN
+966 LSRYAES
-973 WDASNDKDYPVGLVF
+973 WSASDGRDYPVGLVF
-988 YVDFSELQGMDFLLS
+988 YVDFSELKDIDFLLS
-1003 VTLATS
+1003 LNIATS

-1022 MSGSEQEYK
+1022 MSGSEQAYK
-1031 IMDMDTGEWV
+1031 IMDMETGEWV
-1041 SITGTGSPYGF
+1041 TITGTGSPYGF
-1052 TSKGGTSSIG
+1052 TSKGGSSSIG
-1062 TLADGYKGYIY
+1062 TLADGYKGYVY
-1073 IALNKFERNW
+1073 VALNKFEYSTGMGT
-1083 DNPLFNPV
+1083 V
-1091 DLCDMGEQ
+1091 DLCAMGEQ

-1105 VDIGIMPLNSTA
+1105 VEVGVMPLNSTA

-1131 GFAYGADSYDA
+1131 GFAYGADTYDA
-1142 STVAELNHPS
+1142 AISGSLNHPS

-1159 KSTAAKAFEDAV
+1159 KSTAAQNFENAV
-1171 AIIEPGDQANF
+1171 SAIELNDDTNFPSRVQA
-1182 AERVATARTLYNA
+1182 ARELYDA
-1195 LSDYQKNNTQSV
+1195 LSDYQKNNTTSV
-1207 KQAYEKL
+1207 KQAYAQL
-1214 EFYEKIVLGEIPQDQ
+1214 EFYEKIVNGELSADDYKPQMTVADFSN
-1229 YLPEHTTMEFTAFVN
+1229 MV
-1244 GLSDGLKNASVTG
+1244 GSLSNELKNASVTG

-1268 ADGDGRADAVN
+1268 TDGDGRADAVN
-1279 YEAYDGLTKDLAKK
+1279 YEGYKGLTKELAAQ
-1293 IIEEYYDKSYS
+1293 IIEYYNTSYS
-1304 RYTAEQ
+1304 RYTENE
-1310 KAALGE
+1310 KTALGI
-1316 TATQFLNAY
+1316 TAQQFLNAY
-1325 NAASRCYDTLEG
+1325 NAASRCYNTLEG

-1360 RTLSEIYPAKAD
+1360 RTLSEIYYEPDAEEVF
-1372 QDGLGTVGDMT
+1372 LGTAGDGKV
-1383 QPYPYDKSTPY
+1383 YDYNKNTPY
-1394 GTRVTAEGTQ
+1394 GTHTTVDGVKVN
-1404 ADEGNYISITDT
+1404 EGNYISITDT

-1475 WTLYNRYLTL
+1475 WTLYNRYLAL
-1485 YNDAKKTINDGKP
+1485 YNNAKAKINAGKA
-1498 LSDQQL
+1498 LTDEEL
-1504 DDLKLATD
+1504 ADLKLATD

-1521 HDVAELYDLIQQIYD
+1521 HDVAELYDLIQKIYD
-1536 LFPVVKST
+1536 LFPAVKST

-1592 TGKLTITS
+1592 QGKLTITS
-1600 ENGGV
+1600 ENGGT
-1605 LKSSDGTFS
+1605 LKSSDGTIS
-1614 LKYALT
+1614 LPYTLT
-1620 YNGKPAALSTVTE
+1620 YNGTAADLTTVTE
-1633 VGNYNAPMDS
+1633 VGNYDAPMTS

-1652 NPKGYTVTLTDRVT
+1652 NPQEYPVTLTDRVM
-1666 LTFTYQYTDRH
+1666 LTFTYQYTDRL

-1713 PAVSTA
+1713 TAVSTA

-1733 TCNLNAGSSVTVQS
+1733 TCNLNAGSSVSVQPTL
-1747 ALKSSSFA
+1747 ATTSFA
-1755 LTIPGNTEWSIAC
+1755 LIHDGTNESIAC
-1768 TGTDAA
+1768 TGTDTA
-1774 AVKYE
+1774 AVQYE
-1779 GQMINTPGA
+1779 GQMINTQGA
-1788 GPSILIDAD
+1788 GPSISIAAD
-1797 KWENIPVAA
+1797 EWKNIPVAA
-1806 YRADDQITYTVTY
+1806 YRAEDQITYTVDY

>member
-87 GPLTEVHND
+87 GPMTEVHND

-106 IVVDASTATFAS
+106 IVVDASASAFAS
-118 DGTETATFT
+118 DGTGTVTFT
-127 AAALANKGVTLD
+127 AATLANKGVTLD

-183 NATGMREVIMME
+183 NSTSVREMMLFE
-195 AANNNGV
+195 AKNNDNNDQFSDDGL
-202 AYVSGS
+202 SG
-208 GTAAN
+208 AK
-213 GANYRQRVGD
+213 
-223 GDEYW
+223 
-228 NQGARWADGALDY
+228 DY
-241 IADSS
+241 IQSGD
-246 TGTNQLTM
+246 TLNI
-254 LGTKA
+254 LGPID
-259 QAGAE
+259 QAGE
-264 DPDTGVDTSAYG
+264 ENVSTGVDSKAYG
-276 FRVNATGDQSFAT
+276 FQISAAPSNGTTQSFSTA
-289 TWSRQ
+289 WSRQ
-294 HWDLTG
+294 HWIGTD

-306 WFDFSQVSV
+306 WLDLSQVELT
-315 QGLAFELKTQGK
+315 GLSFDLKANGK
-327 RYEEFYWTSYY
+327 RYGEFYWKNERMFGGYDT
-338 GLDNGIE
+338 GRTFNNTPA
-345 YLYGSESD
+345 D
-353 DDYSTVTYSTKGTTA
+353 DAYSLVTYSTRGTA
-368 AGYDRE
+368 ADTYKGE
-374 TFGDPYV
+374 APYV
-381 YLQQA
+381 YIQQ
-386 DGAWQKVMLDNG
+386 DNGAWEKVMLNNG
-398 TIDLANYKGYIRVPI
+398 TIDLGHYKGYVRVPI
-413 QFICSTTPTYVEAR
+413 EFMCSTKATYAEAH
-427 NDNWGFGGDRLASDV
+427 NDNFNMGSTAYDIDRAEENVKKFFDTQVLFENGPVLV
-442 DENEDK
+442 DE
-448 AKAQFENNV
+448 
-457 LLSERVQVDPAG
+457 AG
-469 TPISKALL
+469 TPISDALL
-477 IQYRQLTI
+477 IQYRVFQI
-485 DAETGGGQ
+485 DVETGWNL
-493 GGVSGGDPN
+493 SGGN
-502 NAAFCLPSKTNYPS
+502 ESKYSLPYENDYPS
-516 LEKPYWGASM
+516 VGANHYAHLEQPTWGASM
-526 LAVGSSL
+526 LAAGYDQDDVDANLSVNSDSDPDNDKAYVDANGVVQNR
-533 KDENG
+533 ENG
-538 KVVVTQ
+538 
-544 NQQSNPK
+544 
-551 RAYVQ
+551 
-556 TTGTNT
+556 
-562 VAKDGGGNPI
+562 
-572 IVNRETA
+572 
-579 YKAVEDIAGA
+579 YKAIDDIFGA
-589 GFSYTSMSADSV
+589 GFSYTGV
-601 NKSFFMDSVMTYK
+601 
-614 SSDSY
+614 SSDSVRRDFFIDNVLFYKETGSY
-619 PNDMTEGEYGYP
+619 PSDMTEGETGAPVTNYYDQKVETP
-631 LSKYYNQRVEIPRSI
+631 RIILS
-646 LNQIDKLITTPD
+646 QIDQLITSPD

-677 AIEDDAQNNLDPNIV
+677 AYSDAGMSTDFL
-692 SEKNLENSA
+692 SEENMATVA
-701 ASLGMSDVW
+701 ASLGMSGVW
-710 QNFLDARTACING
+710 QRYLDARTACING
-723 GTIKDND
+723 GTIQDNG

-747 ELIQSLE
+747 ELIRSLE

-862 YGSMSFRDFSG
+862 YGSMSFRDFAA

-882 AGDFAEDS
+882 MGDVSQDS
-890 YSDGLYDA
+890 YSNGLYDA
-898 LNTAAADTVI
+898 LNLAAADAVI

-931 SDGNPSGYI
+931 DEGDPTGYV

-961 IADWR
+961 IADWQ
-966 LSSYAEN
+966 LSRYAES
-973 WDASNDKDYPVGLVF
+973 WSASDGRDYPVGLVF
-988 YVDFSELQGMDFLLS
+988 YVDFSELKDIDFLLS
-1003 VTLATS
+1003 LNIATS

-1022 MSGSEQEYK
+1022 MSGSEQAYK
-1031 IMDMDTGEWV
+1031 IMDMETGEWV
-1041 SITGTGSPYGF
+1041 TITGTGSPYGF
-1052 TSKGGTSSIG
+1052 TSKGGSSSIG

-1073 IALNKFERNW
+1073 VALNKFEYSTGMGT
-1083 DNPLFNPV
+1083 V
-1091 DLCDMGEQ
+1091 DLCAMGEQ

-1131 GFAYGADSYDA
+1131 GFAYGADTYDA
-1142 STVAELNHPS
+1142 AMSGSLNHPS

-1171 AIIEPGDQANF
+1171 SAIELNDDTNFPSRVQA
-1182 AERVATARTLYNA
+1182 ARELYDA
-1195 LSDYQKNNTQSV
+1195 LSDYQKNNTTSV
-1207 KQAYEKL
+1207 KQAYAQL
-1214 EFYEKIVLGEIPQDQ
+1214 EFYEKIVNGELSADDYKPQM
-1229 YLPEHTTMEFTAFVN
+1229 TVAEFSNMV
-1244 GLSDGLKNASVTG
+1244 GSLSNELKNASVTG
-1257 DHDLPYPGVKD
+1257 DYDLPYPGVKD
-1268 ADGDGRADAVN
+1268 TDGDGRADAVN
-1279 YEAYDGLTKDLAKK
+1279 YEGYKGLTKELAAQ
-1293 IIEEYYDKSYS
+1293 IIEYYNTSYS
-1304 RYTAEQ
+1304 RYTENE
-1310 KAALGE
+1310 KTALGI
-1316 TATQFLNAY
+1316 TAQQFLNAY
-1325 NAASRCYDTLEG
+1325 NAASRCYNTLEG

-1372 QDGLGTVGDMT
+1372 QDGLGTAGDGKV
-1383 QPYPYDKSTPY
+1383 YAYDKSTPY

-1404 ADEGNYISITDT
+1404 ADEGYFISISDT

-1485 YNDAKKTINDGKP
+1485 YNNAKAKINAGTALTDEE
-1498 LSDQQL
+1498 LA
-1504 DDLKLATD
+1504 DLKLATD

-1536 LFPVVKST
+1536 LFPAIKST
-1544 FTANGTTS
+1544 FTATGDPS
-1552 SAQTHEMMLRYDGS
+1552 SVTNRTMILAYDGTS
-1566 TGPLESKEDPVY
+1566 ATVENTADPIY

-1600 ENGGV
+1600 ENGGT

-1614 LKYALT
+1614 LEYALT
-1620 YNGKPAALSTVTE
+1620 YNGEPADLSTVTE
-1633 VGNYNAPMDS
+1633 VGNYAAPMDS

-1652 NPKGYTVTLTDRVT
+1652 EPQEYAVTLTDRVT

-1677 GILREVTDQKTLN
+1677 GILREVTDQKTLT
-1690 IQYSTNDMYTVT
+1690 IYYTTEDIYTVT

-1713 PAVSTA
+1713 ENVSTD
-1719 FEDASGNNGTGYKV
+1719 FDNGTGYRV
-1733 TCNLNAGSSVTVQS
+1733 TCNLNAGSSVSVQPT
-1747 ALKSSSFA
+1747 LKSTSFA
-1755 LTIPGNTEWSIAC
+1755 LIHDGTNESIAC
-1768 TGTDAA
+1768 TGTDIAA
-1774 AVKYE
+1774 GTFTGQVIE
-1779 GQMINTPGA
+1779 GKGT
-1788 GPSILIDAD
+1788 GPSISIAASEW
-1797 KWENIPVAA
+1797 KNIPVAA
-1806 YRADDQITYTVTY
+1806 YRAEDQITYTVDY

>member
-37 PTPVFSED
+37 PTPVFSKD

-53 DDGDVQVIYPQATP
+53 DNGDVQVIYPQATP

-118 DGTETATFT
+118 DGTGTVTFT
-127 AAALANKGVTLD
+127 AATLANKGVTLD

-183 NATGMREVIMME
+183 NSTSVREMMLFE
-195 AANNNGV
+195 ARNNDNNDQFSTDGL
-202 AYVSGS
+202 SG
-208 GTAAN
+208 AK
-213 GANYRQRVGD
+213 
-223 GDEYW
+223 
-228 NQGARWADGALDY
+228 DY
-241 IADSS
+241 IQSGD
-246 TGTNQLTM
+246 TLKI
-254 LGTKA
+254 LGPID
-259 QAGAE
+259 QAGE
-264 DPDTGVDTSAYG
+264 ENVSTGVDSRAYG
-276 FRVNATGDQSFAT
+276 FQISAAPSNGTTQSFSTA
-289 TWSRQ
+289 WSRQ
-294 HWDLTG
+294 HWIGTD

-306 WFDFSQVSV
+306 WLDLSQVELT
-315 QGLAFELKTQGK
+315 GLSFDLKANGK
-327 RYEEFYWTSYY
+327 RYGEFYWKNERMFGGYDT
-338 GLDNGIE
+338 GRTFNTTPA
-345 YLYGSESD
+345 D
-353 DDYSTVTYSTKGTTA
+353 DAYSLVTYSTRGTA
-368 AGYDRE
+368 ADTYKGE
-374 TFGDPYV
+374 APYV
-381 YLQQA
+381 YIQQ
-386 DGAWQKVMLDNG
+386 DNGAWEKVMLNNG
-398 TIDLANYKGYIRVPI
+398 TIDLGHYKGYVRVPI
-413 QFICSTTPTYVEAR
+413 EFMCSTKATYAEAH
-427 NDNWGFGGDRLASDV
+427 NDNFNMGSTAYDIDRAEENVKNFFDTQVLFENGPVLV
-442 DENEDK
+442 DE
-448 AKAQFENNV
+448 
-457 LLSERVQVDPAG
+457 AG
-469 TPISKALL
+469 TPISDALL
-477 IQYRQLTI
+477 MQYRVFQI
-485 DAETGGGQ
+485 DVETGWNL
-493 GGVSGGDPN
+493 SGGN
-502 NAAFCLPSKTNYPS
+502 ESKYSLPYENDYPS
-516 LEKPYWGASM
+516 VGANHYAHLEQPTWGAAM
-526 LAVGSSL
+526 LAAGYNQDDVDANLTVNSDSDLDNDKAYVDANGVVQNR
-533 KDENG
+533 ENG
-538 KVVVTQ
+538 
-544 NQQSNPK
+544 
-551 RAYVQ
+551 
-556 TTGTNT
+556 
-562 VAKDGGGNPI
+562 
-572 IVNRETA
+572 
-579 YKAVEDIAGA
+579 YKAIDDIFGA
-589 GFSYTSMSADSV
+589 GFSYTGVSSDSV
-601 NKSFFMDSVMTYK
+601 NKSFFIDNVLFYK
-614 SSDSY
+614 ETGSY
-619 PNDMTEGEYGYP
+619 PSDMTEGETGAPVTNYYDQKVETP
-631 LSKYYNQRVEIPRSI
+631 RIILS
-646 LNQIDKLITTPD
+646 QIDKLITTPD

-677 AIEDDAQNNLDPNIV
+677 AYSDAGMSTDFL
-692 SEKNLENSA
+692 SEENMATVA
-701 ASLGMSDVW
+701 ASLGMSGVW
-710 QNFLDARTACING
+710 QRYLDARQACVDG
-723 GTIKDND
+723 GTIAYDEGS
-730 DGTYT
+730 GTYT

-786 QLDAMSESEEQRI
+786 QLDAMSEAEEQRI

-862 YGSMSFRDFSG
+862 YGSMSFRDFAA

-882 AGDFAEDS
+882 MGDVSEDS
-890 YSDGLYDA
+890 YQNGLYDA
-898 LNTAAADTVI
+898 LNLAAADAVI
-908 ADEVGSGG
+908 TDEVGAGG
-916 SQGAKVTMDSRFFSG
+916 TKGAQVTIDSRFFSG
-931 SDGNPSGYI
+931 DEGDPTGYV

-961 IADWR
+961 IADWQ
-966 LSSYAEN
+966 LSRYAES
-973 WDASNDKDYPVGLVF
+973 WSASDGRDYPVGLVF
-988 YVDFSELQGMDFLLS
+988 YVDFSELKDINFLLS
-1003 VTLATS
+1003 LNIATS

-1022 MSGSEQEYK
+1022 MSGSEQAYK
-1031 IMDMDTGEWV
+1031 IMDMETGEWV
-1041 SITGTGSPYGF
+1041 TITGTGSPYGF
-1052 TSKGGTSSIG
+1052 TSKGGSSSIG

-1073 IALNKFERNW
+1073 VALNKFEYSTGMGT
-1083 DNPLFNPV
+1083 V
-1091 DLCDMGEQ
+1091 DLCAMGEQ

-1105 VDIGIMPLNSTA
+1105 VEVGIMPLNSTA

-1131 GFAYGADSYDA
+1131 GFAYGADTYDA
-1142 STVAELNHPS
+1142 AMSGSLNHPS

-1159 KSTAAKAFEDAV
+1159 KSTAAQNFENAV
-1171 AIIEPGDQANF
+1171 SAIELNDDTNFPSRVQA
-1182 AERVATARTLYNA
+1182 ARELYDA
-1195 LSDYQKNNTQSV
+1195 LSDYQKNNTTSV
-1207 KQAYEKL
+1207 KQAYAQL
-1214 EFYEKIVLGEIPQDQ
+1214 EFYEKIVNGELSADDYKPQ
-1229 YLPEHTTMEFTAFVN
+1229 MKVAEFSNMV
-1244 GLSDGLKNASVTG
+1244 GSLSNELKNASVTG

-1268 ADGDGRADAVN
+1268 TDGDGRADAVN
-1279 YEAYDGLTKDLAKK
+1279 YEAYDGLTKELAAK
-1293 IIEEYYDKSYS
+1293 IIEYYNTSYS
-1304 RYTAEQ
+1304 RYTENE
-1310 KAALGE
+1310 KTALGI
-1316 TATQFLNAY
+1316 TAQQFLNAY
-1325 NAASRCYDTLEG
+1325 NAASRCYNTLEG

-1360 RTLSEIYPAKAD
+1360 RTLSDIYPAKAD

-1485 YNDAKKTINDGKP
+1485 YNNAQAKINAGTALTDEE
-1498 LSDQQL
+1498 LA
-1504 DDLKLATD
+1504 DLKLATD

-1536 LFPVVKST
+1536 LFPAVKST

-1552 SAQTHEMMLRYDGS
+1552 SAQTHEMLLRYDGS

-1592 TGKLTITS
+1592 QGTLTITS
-1600 ENGGV
+1600 ENGGT
-1605 LKSSDGTFS
+1605 LKSSDGTIS
-1614 LKYALT
+1614 LPYTLT
-1620 YNGKPAALSTVTE
+1620 YNGTAADLTTVTE
-1633 VGNYNAPMDS
+1633 VGNYDAPMTS

-1652 NPKGYTVTLTDRVT
+1652 NPQEYPVTLTDRVM
-1666 LTFTYQYTDRH
+1666 LTFTYQYTDRL

-1713 PAVSTA
+1713 TAVSTA

-1733 TCNLNAGSSVTVQS
+1733 TCNLNAGSSVSVQPTL
-1747 ALKSSSFA
+1747 ATTSFA
-1755 LTIPGNTEWSIAC
+1755 LIHDGTNESIAC
-1768 TGTDAA
+1768 TGTDTA
-1774 AVKYE
+1774 AVQYE
-1779 GQMINTPGA
+1779 GQMINTQGA
-1788 GPSILIDAD
+1788 GPSISIAAD
-1797 KWENIPVAA
+1797 EWKNIPVAA
-1806 YRADDQITYTVTY
+1806 YRAEDQITYTVDY

>member
-67 NTEYI
+67 NTDYI

-87 GPLTEVHND
+87 GPMTEVHND

-127 AAALANKGVTLD
+127 AATLANKGVTLD

-158 EPLTTIVSDVPQF
+158 EPLTTVVSDVPEF

-183 NATGMREVIMME
+183 NSTSVREMMLFE
-195 AANNNGV
+195 AKNNDNNDQFSDDGL
-202 AYVSGS
+202 SG
-208 GTAAN
+208 AK
-213 GANYRQRVGD
+213 
-223 GDEYW
+223 
-228 NQGARWADGALDY
+228 DY
-241 IADSS
+241 IQSGD
-246 TGTNQLTM
+246 TLNI
-254 LGTKA
+254 LGPID
-259 QAGAE
+259 QAGE
-264 DPDTGVDTSAYG
+264 ENVSTGVDSKAYG
-276 FRVNATGDQSFAT
+276 FKISAAPSNGTTQSFSTA
-289 TWSRQ
+289 WSRQ
-294 HWDLTG
+294 HWMGTD

-306 WFDFSQVSV
+306 WLDLSQVELT
-315 QGLAFELKTQGK
+315 GLSFDLKANGK
-327 RYEEFYWTSYY
+327 RYGEFYWKNERMFGGYDTGRTFS
-338 GLDNGIE
+338 
-345 YLYGSESD
+345 STPAD
-353 DDYSTVTYSTKGTTA
+353 DAYSLVTYSTRGTA
-368 AGYDRE
+368 ADTYKGE
-374 TFGDPYV
+374 APYV
-381 YLQQA
+381 YIQQ
-386 DGAWQKVMLDNG
+386 DNGAWEKVMLNNG
-398 TIDLANYKGYIRVPI
+398 TIDLGHYKGYVRVPI
-413 QFICSTTPTYVEAR
+413 EFMCSTKATYAEAH
-427 NDNWGFGGDRLASDV
+427 NDNFNMGSTAYDIDRAEENVKNFFDTQVLFENGPVLV
-442 DENEDK
+442 DE
-448 AKAQFENNV
+448 V
-457 LLSERVQVDPAG
+457 G
-469 TPISKALL
+469 TPISDALL
-477 IQYRQLTI
+477 IQYRVFQI
-485 DAETGGGQ
+485 DVETGWNL
-493 GGVSGGDPN
+493 SGGN
-502 NAAFCLPSKTNYPS
+502 ESKYSLPYENDYPS
-516 LEKPYWGASM
+516 VGANHYAHLEQPTWGAAM
-526 LAVGSSL
+526 LAAGYNQDDVDANLTVNSDSDLDNDKAYVDANGVVQNR
-533 KDENG
+533 ENG
-538 KVVVTQ
+538 
-544 NQQSNPK
+544 
-551 RAYVQ
+551 
-556 TTGTNT
+556 
-562 VAKDGGGNPI
+562 
-572 IVNRETA
+572 
-579 YKAVEDIAGA
+579 YKAIDDIFGA
-589 GFSYTSMSADSV
+589 GFSYTGVSSDSV
-601 NKSFFMDSVMTYK
+601 NKSFFIDNVLFYK
-614 SSDSY
+614 ETGSY
-619 PNDMTEGEYGYP
+619 PSDMTEGETGAPVTNYYDQKVETP
-631 LSKYYNQRVEIPRSI
+631 RIILS
-646 LNQIDKLITTPD
+646 QIDKLITTPD

-677 AIEDDAQNNLDPNIV
+677 AYSDAGMSTDFL
-692 SEKNLENSA
+692 SEENMATVA

-710 QNFLDARTACING
+710 QRYLDARQACVDG
-723 GTIKDND
+723 GTMKYDEGSGI
-730 DGTYT
+730 YT

-786 QLDAMSESEEQRI
+786 QLDAMSEAEEQRI

-862 YGSMSFRDFSG
+862 YGSMSFRDFAA
-873 HSTAAVGDW
+873 HSNPAIGSSMGDLS
-882 AGDFAEDS
+882 EDS
-890 YSDGLYDA
+890 YQNGLYDA
-898 LNTAAADTVI
+898 LNLAAADAVI
-908 ADEVGSGG
+908 TDEVGAGG
-916 SQGAKVTMDSRFFSG
+916 TKGAQVTIDSRFFSG
-931 SDGNPSGYI
+931 SEGSPSGYV
-940 NAVSVTRDFNSTTG
+940 NSVSVTRDFNSTETG
-954 DYHDLQS
+954 DYHNLQS
-961 IADWR
+961 IADWQ
-966 LSSYAEN
+966 LSRYAES
-973 WDASNDKDYPVGLVF
+973 WSASDGRDYPVGLVF
-988 YVDFSELQGMDFLLS
+988 YVDFSELKDIDFLLS
-1003 VTLATS
+1003 LNIATS

-1022 MSGSEQEYK
+1022 MSGSEQAYK
-1031 IMDMDTGEWV
+1031 IMDMETGEWV
-1041 SITGTGSPYGF
+1041 TITGTGSPYGF
-1052 TSKGGTSSIG
+1052 TSKGGSSSIG
-1062 TLADGYKGYIY
+1062 TLADGYKGYVY
-1073 IALNKFERNW
+1073 VALNKFEYSTGMGT
-1083 DNPLFNPV
+1083 V
-1091 DLCDMGEQ
+1091 DLCAMGEQ

-1131 GFAYGADSYDA
+1131 GFAYGATDYDA
-1142 STVAELNHPS
+1142 ATVAELNHPS

-1229 YLPEHTTMEFTAFVN
+1229 YLPAHTTMEFTAFVN

-1279 YEAYDGLTKDLAKK
+1279 YEAYDGLTKALAAE
-1293 IIEEYYDKSYS
+1293 IIDYYNNSYT

-1337 LLADSNTFLNELYN
+1337 LLTDSNTFLAELFTE
-1351 PADASTSLF
+1351 DASTSLF
-1360 RTLSEIYPAKAD
+1360 RTLSDIYPAKAD
-1372 QDGLGTVGDMT
+1372 QDGLGTAGDG
-1383 QPYPYDKSTPY
+1383 QVYAYDKSTPY

-1404 ADEGNYISITDT
+1404 ADEGYFISISDT

-1485 YNDAKKTINDGKP
+1485 YNNAKAKINAGTALTDEE
-1498 LSDQQL
+1498 LA
-1504 DDLKLATD
+1504 DLKLATD

-1544 FTANGTTS
+1544 FTATGDTS
-1552 SAQTHEMMLRYDGS
+1552 SVNDRTMILAYDGQS
-1566 TGPLESKEDPVY
+1566 ATVENTADPIY
-1578 TLTQFEQYLTNPDG
+1578 TLTQFEQYLTDANGQG
-1592 TGKLTITS
+1592 TLTLTS
-1600 ENGGV
+1600 ENGGT
-1605 LKSSDGTFS
+1605 LKSSDGTIS
-1614 LKYALT
+1614 LPYTLT
-1620 YNGKPAALSTVTE
+1620 YNGTAADLANGTTAGS
-1633 VGNYNAPMDS
+1633 YDAPMTS

-1652 NPKGYTVTLTDRVT
+1652 NPQEYTVTLTDKVT

-1677 GILREVTDQKTLN
+1677 GILREVTDQKTLT
-1690 IQYSTNDMYTVT
+1690 IYYTTEDIYTVT

-1713 PAVSTA
+1713 ENVSTD
-1719 FEDASGNNGTGYKV
+1719 FDNGTGYRV
-1733 TCNLNAGSSVTVQS
+1733 TCNLNTGSSVSVQPTL
-1747 ALKSSSFA
+1747 AATSFE
-1755 LTIPGNTEWSIAC
+1755 LIHDDTNESIAC
-1768 TGTDAA
+1768 TGTDTAA
-1774 AVKYE
+1774 GTFTGQVIE
-1779 GQMINTPGA
+1779 GKGT
-1788 GPSILIDAD
+1788 GPSITIAASE
-1797 KWENIPVAA
+1797 WQNIPVAA

-1819 TDGSATP
+1819 TDGGATP

>member
-53 DDGDVQVIYPQATP
+53 DNGDVQVIYPQAQTKKP
-67 NTEYI
+67 NDRYP
-72 SDKHIATYYITLYDL
+72 DKHIATYYITLYDL

-106 IVVDASTATFAS
+106 IVEHPSPSAFAA
-118 DGTETATFT
+118 DGTGTVTFT
-127 AAALANKGVTLD
+127 ELAKKGVTLD

-183 NATGMREVIMME
+183 NSTSVREMMLFE
-195 AANNNGV
+195 AKNNDNNDQFSTDGL
-202 AYVSGS
+202 SG
-208 GTAAN
+208 AK
-213 GANYRQRVGD
+213 
-223 GDEYW
+223 
-228 NQGARWADGALDY
+228 DY
-241 IADSS
+241 IQSGD
-246 TGTNQLTM
+246 TLKI
-254 LGTKA
+254 LGPID
-259 QAGAE
+259 QAGE
-264 DPDTGVDTSAYG
+264 ENVSTGVDSKAYG
-276 FRVNATGDQSFAT
+276 FQISAAPSNGTTQSFSTA
-289 TWSRQ
+289 WSRQ
-294 HWDLTG
+294 HWMGTD

-306 WFDFSQVSV
+306 WLDLSQVDLT
-315 QGLAFELKTQGK
+315 GLSFDLKANGK
-327 RYEEFYWTSYY
+327 RYGEFYWKNERMFGGYDTGRTFS
-338 GLDNGIE
+338 
-345 YLYGSESD
+345 STPAD
-353 DDYSTVTYSTKGTTA
+353 DAYSLVTYSTRGTA
-368 AGYDRE
+368 ADTYKGE
-374 TFGDPYV
+374 APYV
-381 YLQQA
+381 YIQQ
-386 DGAWQKVMLDNG
+386 DNGAWEKVMLNNG
-398 TIDLANYKGYIRVPI
+398 TIDLGHYKGYVRVPI
-413 QFICSTTPTYVEAR
+413 EFMCSTKATYAEAH
-427 NDNWGFGGDRLASDV
+427 NDNFNMGSTAYDIDRAEENVKNFFDTQVLFENGPVLV
-442 DENEDK
+442 DE
-448 AKAQFENNV
+448 
-457 LLSERVQVDPAG
+457 AG
-469 TPISKALL
+469 TPISDALL
-477 IQYRQLTI
+477 IQYRVFQI
-485 DAETGGGQ
+485 DVETGWNL
-493 GGVSGGDPN
+493 SGGN
-502 NAAFCLPSKTNYPS
+502 ESKYSLPYENDYPS
-516 LEKPYWGASM
+516 VGANHYAHLEQPTWGASM
-526 LAVGSSL
+526 LAAGYNQDDVDANLTVNSDSDPDNDKAYVDANGVVQNR
-533 KDENG
+533 ENG
-538 KVVVTQ
+538 
-544 NQQSNPK
+544 
-551 RAYVQ
+551 
-556 TTGTNT
+556 
-562 VAKDGGGNPI
+562 
-572 IVNRETA
+572 
-579 YKAVEDIAGA
+579 YKAIDDIFGA
-589 GFSYTSMSADSV
+589 GFSYTGV
-601 NKSFFMDSVMTYK
+601 
-614 SSDSY
+614 SSDSVRRDFFIDNVLFYKETGSY
-619 PNDMTEGEYGYP
+619 PSDMTEGETGAPVTNYYDQKVETP
-631 LSKYYNQRVEIPRSI
+631 RIILS
-646 LNQIDKLITTPD
+646 QIDQLITTPD

-677 AIEDDAQNNLDPNIV
+677 AYSDAGMSTDFL
-692 SEKNLENSA
+692 SEENMATVA
-701 ASLGMSDVW
+701 ASLGMSGVW
-710 QNFLDARTACING
+710 QRYLDARQACVDG
-723 GTIKDND
+723 GTIAYDEGS
-730 DGTYT
+730 GTYT

-786 QLDAMSESEEQRI
+786 QLDAMSEAEEQRI

-862 YGSMSFRDFSG
+862 YGSMSFRDFAA

-882 AGDFAEDS
+882 MGDVSEDS
-890 YSDGLYDA
+890 YQNGLYDA
-898 LNTAAADTVI
+898 LNLAAADAVI
-908 ADEVGSGG
+908 TDEVGAGG
-916 SQGAKVTMDSRFFSG
+916 TKGAQVTIDSRFFSG
-931 SDGNPSGYI
+931 DEGDPTGYV

-961 IADWR
+961 IADWQ
-966 LSSYAEN
+966 LSRYAES
-973 WDASNDKDYPVGLVF
+973 WSASDGRDYPVGLVF
-988 YVDFSELQGMDFLLS
+988 YVDFSELKDIDFLLS
-1003 VTLATS
+1003 LNIATS

-1022 MSGSEQEYK
+1022 MSGSEQAYK
-1031 IMDMDTGEWV
+1031 IMDMETGEWV
-1041 SITGTGSPYGF
+1041 TITGTGSPYGF
-1052 TSKGGTSSIG
+1052 TSKGGSSSIG
-1062 TLADGYKGYIY
+1062 TLADGYKGYVY
-1073 IALNKFERNW
+1073 VALNKFEYSTGMGT
-1083 DNPLFNPV
+1083 V
-1091 DLCDMGEQ
+1091 DLCAMGEQ

-1131 GFAYGADSYDA
+1131 GFAYGADTYDA
-1142 STVAELNHPS
+1142 AMSGSLNHPS

-1171 AIIEPGDQANF
+1171 SAIELNDDTNFPSRVQA
-1182 AERVATARTLYNA
+1182 ARALYDA

-1207 KQAYEKL
+1207 KQAYAQL
-1214 EFYEKIVLGEIPQDQ
+1214 EFYEKIVNGELSADDYKPQMTVADFSN
-1229 YLPEHTTMEFTAFVN
+1229 MV
-1244 GLSDGLKNASVTG
+1244 GSLSNELKNASVTG

-1268 ADGDGRADAVN
+1268 TDGDGRADAVN
-1279 YEAYDGLTKDLAKK
+1279 YEGYNGLTKELAAQ
-1293 IIEEYYDKSYS
+1293 IIEYYNTSYS
-1304 RYTAEQ
+1304 RYTENE
-1310 KAALGE
+1310 KTALGI
-1316 TATQFLNAY
+1316 TAQQFLNAY
-1325 NAASRCYDTLEG
+1325 NAASRCYNTLEG

-1360 RTLSEIYPAKAD
+1360 RTLSEIYYEPDAEEVF
-1372 QDGLGTVGDMT
+1372 LGTAGDGKV
-1383 QPYPYDKSTPY
+1383 YDYNKNTPY
-1394 GTRVTAEGTQ
+1394 GTHTTVDGVKVN
-1404 ADEGNYISITDT
+1404 EGNYISITDT

-1475 WTLYNRYLTL
+1475 WTLYNRYLAL
-1485 YNDAKKTINDGKP
+1485 YNNAQAKINAGTALTDEE
-1498 LSDQQL
+1498 LA
-1504 DDLKLATD
+1504 DLKLATD

-1536 LFPVVKST
+1536 LFPAVKST

-1566 TGPLESKEDPVY
+1566 TGPLENKEDPVY

-1592 TGKLTITS
+1592 QGKLTITS
-1600 ENGGV
+1600 ENGGT
-1605 LKSSDGTFS
+1605 LKSSDGTIS
-1614 LKYALT
+1614 LPYTLT
-1620 YNGKPAALSTVTE
+1620 YNGTAADLSTVTE
-1633 VGNYNAPMDS
+1633 VGSYSAPMTS

-1652 NPKGYTVTLTDRVT
+1652 EPQEYAVTLTDRVT

-1713 PAVSTA
+1713 TAVSTA

-1733 TCNLNAGSSVTVQS
+1733 TCNLNAGSSVSVQPTL
-1747 ALKSSSFA
+1747 ATTSFA
-1755 LTIPGNTEWSIAC
+1755 LIHDGTNESIAC
-1768 TGTDAA
+1768 TGTDTA
-1774 AVKYE
+1774 AVQYE
-1779 GQMINTPGA
+1779 GQMINTQGA
-1788 GPSILIDAD
+1788 GPSISIAAD
-1797 KWENIPVAA
+1797 EWKNIPVAA
-1806 YRADDQITYTVTY
+1806 YRAEDQITYTVDY

>member
-30 FAAGTYD
+30 FAAGDYD

-53 DDGDVQVIYPQATP
+53 DNGDVQVIYPQAQTKKP
-67 NTEYI
+67 NDNYP
-72 SDKHIATYYITLYDL
+72 DKHIATYYITLYDL

-106 IVVDASTATFAS
+106 IVEHPSASAFAA
-118 DGTETATFT
+118 DGTGTVTFT
-127 AAALANKGVTLD
+127 ELAKKGVTLD

-183 NATGMREVIMME
+183 NSTSVREMMLFE
-195 AANNNGV
+195 AKNNDNNDQFSDDGL
-202 AYVSGS
+202 SG
-208 GTAAN
+208 AK
-213 GANYRQRVGD
+213 
-223 GDEYW
+223 
-228 NQGARWADGALDY
+228 DY
-241 IADSS
+241 IQSGD
-246 TGTNQLTM
+246 TLNI
-254 LGTKA
+254 LGPID
-259 QAGAE
+259 QAGE
-264 DPDTGVDTSAYG
+264 ENVSTGVDSKAYG
-276 FRVNATGDQSFAT
+276 FQISAAPSNGTTQSFSTA
-289 TWSRQ
+289 WSRQ
-294 HWDLTG
+294 HWMGTD

-306 WFDFSQVSV
+306 WLDLSQVELT
-315 QGLAFELKTQGK
+315 GLSFDLKANGK
-327 RYEEFYWTSYY
+327 RYGEFYWKNERMFGGYDTGRTFNSTPA
-338 GLDNGIE
+338 
-345 YLYGSESD
+345 D
-353 DDYSTVTYSTKGTTA
+353 DAYSLVTYSTRGTA
-368 AGYDRE
+368 ADTYKGE
-374 TFGDPYV
+374 APYV
-381 YLQQA
+381 YIQQ
-386 DGAWQKVMLDNG
+386 DNGAWEKVMLNNG
-398 TIDLANYKGYIRVPI
+398 TIDLGHYKGYVRVPI
-413 QFICSTTPTYVEAR
+413 EFMCSTKATYAEAH
-427 NDNWGFGGDRLASDV
+427 NDNFNMGSTAYDIDRAEENVKNFFDTQVLFENGPVLV
-442 DENEDK
+442 DE
-448 AKAQFENNV
+448 
-457 LLSERVQVDPAG
+457 AG
-469 TPISKALL
+469 TPISDALL
-477 IQYRQLTI
+477 IQYRVFQI
-485 DAETGGGQ
+485 DVETGWNL
-493 GGVSGGDPN
+493 SGGN
-502 NAAFCLPSKTNYPS
+502 ESKYSLPYENDYPS
-516 LEKPYWGASM
+516 VGANHYAHLEQPTWGASM
-526 LAVGSSL
+526 LAAGYDQDDVDANLSVNSDSDPDNDKAYVDANGVVQNR
-533 KDENG
+533 ENG
-538 KVVVTQ
+538 
-544 NQQSNPK
+544 
-551 RAYVQ
+551 
-556 TTGTNT
+556 
-562 VAKDGGGNPI
+562 
-572 IVNRETA
+572 
-579 YKAVEDIAGA
+579 YKAIDDIFGA
-589 GFSYTSMSADSV
+589 GFSYTGV
-601 NKSFFMDSVMTYK
+601 
-614 SSDSY
+614 SSDSVRRDFFIDNVLFYKETGSY
-619 PNDMTEGEYGYP
+619 PSDMTEGETGAPVTNYYDQKVETP
-631 LSKYYNQRVEIPRSI
+631 RIILS
-646 LNQIDKLITTPD
+646 QIDQLITTPD

-669 ELIAGYRK
+669 ELIDGYRK
-677 AIEDDAQNNLDPNIV
+677 AYSDAGMSTDFL
-692 SEKNLENSA
+692 SEENMATVA
-701 ASLGMSDVW
+701 ASLGMSGVW
-710 QNFLDARTACING
+710 QRYLDARKACVDG
-723 GTIKDND
+723 GTIAYDKDS
-730 DGTYT
+730 GTYT

-754 KLPDPSQ
+754 KLPDPST
-761 VTSVSDTLRDEIIRL
+761 VTSVSDTLRNEVVRL

-786 QLDAMSESEEQRI
+786 QLDAMSEAEEQRI
-799 LDYVALVR
+799 LDYASLVR

-862 YGSMSFRDFSG
+862 YGSMSFRDFAA

-882 AGDFAEDS
+882 MGDVSEDS
-890 YSDGLYDA
+890 YSNGLYDA
-898 LNTAAADTVI
+898 LNLAAADAVI
-908 ADEVGSGG
+908 TDEVGAGG
-916 SQGAKVTMDSRFFSG
+916 TKGAQVTIDSRFFSG
-931 SDGNPSGYI
+931 DEGDPTGYV

-961 IADWR
+961 IADWQ
-966 LSSYAEN
+966 LSRYAES
-973 WDASNDKDYPVGLVF
+973 WSASDGRDYPVGLVF
-988 YVDFSELQGMDFLLS
+988 YVDFSELKDIDFLLS
-1003 VTLATS
+1003 LNIATS

-1022 MSGSEQEYK
+1022 MSGSEQAYK
-1031 IMDMDTGEWV
+1031 IMDMETGEWV
-1041 SITGTGSPYGF
+1041 TITGTGSPYGF
-1052 TSKGGTSSIG
+1052 TSKGGSSSIG

-1073 IALNKFERNW
+1073 VALNKFEYSTGMGT
-1083 DNPLFNPV
+1083 V
-1091 DLCDMGEQ
+1091 DLCAMGEQ

-1131 GFAYGADSYDA
+1131 GFAYGADTYDA
-1142 STVAELNHPS
+1142 ALSGSLNHPS

-1159 KSTAAKAFEDAV
+1159 KSTAAQNFENAV
-1171 AIIEPGDQANF
+1171 SAIELNDDTNFPSRVQA
-1182 AERVATARTLYNA
+1182 ARALYDA
-1195 LSDYQKNNTQSV
+1195 LSDYQKNNTTSV
-1207 KQAYEKL
+1207 KQAYAQL
-1214 EFYEKIVLGEIPQDQ
+1214 EFYEKIVNGELSADDYKPQ
-1229 YLPEHTTMEFTAFVN
+1229 MKVAEFSNMV
-1244 GLSDGLKNASVTG
+1244 GSLSNELKNASVTG

-1268 ADGDGRADAVN
+1268 TDGDGRADAVN
-1279 YEAYDGLTKDLAKK
+1279 YEGYNGLTKELAAQ
-1293 IIEEYYDKSYS
+1293 IIEYYNTSYS
-1304 RYTAEQ
+1304 RYTENE
-1310 KAALGE
+1310 KTALGI
-1316 TATQFLNAY
+1316 TAQQFLNAY

-1404 ADEGNYISITDT
+1404 ADEGHFISISDT

-1485 YNDAKKTINDGKP
+1485 YNNAKAKINAGTALTDEE
-1498 LSDQQL
+1498 LA
-1504 DDLKLATD
+1504 DLKLATD

-1536 LFPVVKST
+1536 LFPAVKST
-1544 FTANGTTS
+1544 FTANGSTS
-1552 SAQTHEMMLRYDGS
+1552 SAQTHEMLLRYDGS

-1592 TGKLTITS
+1592 QGTLTITS

-1614 LKYALT
+1614 LEYALT
-1620 YNGKPAALSTVTE
+1620 YNGKPAVLSTVTE
-1633 VGNYNAPMDS
+1633 VGNYAAPMDS
-1643 GVALHVKID
+1643 GVALHVKI
-1652 NPKGYTVTLTDRVT
+1652 NEPKEYAVTLTDKVT
-1666 LTFTYQYTDRH
+1666 LTFTYQYTDRL

-1713 PAVSTA
+1713 TAVSTA

-1733 TCNLNAGSSVTVQS
+1733 TCNLNAGSSVSVQPT
-1747 ALKSSSFA
+1747 LKSTSFA
-1755 LTIPGNTEWSIAC
+1755 LIHDGTNESIAC
-1768 TGTDAA
+1768 TGTDTA
-1774 AVKYE
+1774 AVQYE
-1779 GQMINTPGA
+1779 GQMINTQGA
-1788 GPSILIDAD
+1788 GPSISIAAD
-1797 KWENIPVAA
+1797 EWKNIPVAA
-1806 YRADDQITYTVTY
+1806 YRAEDQITYTVDY

>member
-67 NTEYI
+67 NTDYI

-118 DGTETATFT
+118 DGTGTVTFT

-183 NATGMREVIMME
+183 NSTSVREMMLFE
-195 AANNNGV
+195 ARNNDNNDQFSTDGL
-202 AYVSGS
+202 SG
-208 GTAAN
+208 AK
-213 GANYRQRVGD
+213 
-223 GDEYW
+223 
-228 NQGARWADGALDY
+228 DY
-241 IADSS
+241 IQSGD
-246 TGTNQLTM
+246 TLKI
-254 LGTKA
+254 LGPID
-259 QAGAE
+259 QAGE
-264 DPDTGVDTSAYG
+264 ENVSTGVDSRAYG
-276 FRVNATGDQSFAT
+276 FQISAAPSNGTTQSFSTA
-289 TWSRQ
+289 WSRQ
-294 HWDLTG
+294 HWMGTD

-306 WFDFSQVSV
+306 WLDLSQVDLT
-315 QGLAFELKTQGK
+315 GLSFDLKANGK
-327 RYEEFYWTSYY
+327 RYGEFYWKNERMFGGYDT
-338 GLDNGIE
+338 GRTFNNTPA
-345 YLYGSESD
+345 D
-353 DDYSTVTYSTKGTTA
+353 DAYSLVTYSTRGTA
-368 AGYDRE
+368 ADTYKGE
-374 TFGDPYV
+374 APYV
-381 YLQQA
+381 YIQQ
-386 DGAWQKVMLDNG
+386 DNGAWEKVMLNNG
-398 TIDLANYKGYIRVPI
+398 TIDLGHYKGYVRVPI
-413 QFICSTTPTYVEAR
+413 EFMCSTKATYAEAH
-427 NDNWGFGGDRLASDV
+427 NDNFNMGSTAYDIDRAEENVKNFFDTQVLFENGPVLV
-442 DENEDK
+442 DE
-448 AKAQFENNV
+448 
-457 LLSERVQVDPAG
+457 AG
-469 TPISKALL
+469 TPISDALL
-477 IQYRQLTI
+477 IQYRVFQI
-485 DAETGGGQ
+485 DVETGWNL
-493 GGVSGGDPN
+493 SGGN
-502 NAAFCLPSKTNYPS
+502 ESKYSLPYENDYPS
-516 LEKPYWGASM
+516 VGANHYAHLEQPTWGASM
-526 LAVGSSL
+526 LAAGYNQDDVDANLTVNSDSDPDNDKAYVDANGVVQNR
-533 KDENG
+533 ENG
-538 KVVVTQ
+538 
-544 NQQSNPK
+544 
-551 RAYVQ
+551 
-556 TTGTNT
+556 
-562 VAKDGGGNPI
+562 
-572 IVNRETA
+572 
-579 YKAVEDIAGA
+579 YKAIDDIFGA
-589 GFSYTSMSADSV
+589 GFSYTGV
-601 NKSFFMDSVMTYK
+601 
-614 SSDSY
+614 SSDSVRRDFFIDNVLFYKETGSY
-619 PNDMTEGEYGYP
+619 PSDMTEGETGAPVTNYYDQKVETP
-631 LSKYYNQRVEIPRSI
+631 RIILS
-646 LNQIDKLITTPD
+646 QIDQLITTPD

-669 ELIAGYRK
+669 ELIDGYRK
-677 AIEDDAQNNLDPNIV
+677 AYSDAGMSTDFL
-692 SEKNLENSA
+692 SEENMATVA
-701 ASLGMSDVW
+701 ASLGMSGVW
-710 QNFLDARTACING
+710 QRYLDARQACVDG
-723 GTIKDND
+723 GTIAYDKDS
-730 DGTYT
+730 GTYT

-761 VTSVSDTLRDEIIRL
+761 VTSVSDTLRNEVVRL

-862 YGSMSFRDFSG
+862 YGSMSFRDFAA

-882 AGDFAEDS
+882 MGDLSQDS
-890 YSDGLYDA
+890 YSNGLYDA
-898 LNTAAADTVI
+898 LNLAAADAVI
-908 ADEVGSGG
+908 TDEVGAGG
-916 SQGAKVTMDSRFFSG
+916 TKGAQVTIDSRFFSG
-931 SDGNPSGYI
+931 DEGDPTGYV
-940 NAVSVTRDFNSTTG
+940 NSVSVTRDFNSTETG
-954 DYHDLQS
+954 DYHNLQS
-961 IADWR
+961 IADWK
-966 LSSYAEN
+966 LSRYAES
-973 WDASNDKDYPVGLVF
+973 WSASDGRDYPVGLVF
-988 YVDFSELQGMDFLLS
+988 YVDFSELKDIDFLLS
-1003 VTLATS
+1003 LNIATS

-1022 MSGSEQEYK
+1022 MSGSEQAYK
-1031 IMDMDTGEWV
+1031 IMDMETGEWV
-1041 SITGTGSPYGF
+1041 TITGTGSPYGF
-1052 TSKGGTSSIG
+1052 TSKGGSSSIG
-1062 TLADGYKGYIY
+1062 TLADGYKGYVY
-1073 IALNKFERNW
+1073 VALNKFEYSTGMGT
-1083 DNPLFNPV
+1083 V
-1091 DLCDMGEQ
+1091 DLCAMGEQ

-1105 VDIGIMPLNSTA
+1105 VEVGVMPLNSTA

-1131 GFAYGADSYDA
+1131 GFAYGADTYDA
-1142 STVAELNHPS
+1142 AISGSLNHPS

-1159 KSTAAKAFEDAV
+1159 KSTAAQNFENAV
-1171 AIIEPGDQANF
+1171 SAIELNDDTNFPSRVQA
-1182 AERVATARTLYNA
+1182 ARELYDA
-1195 LSDYQKNNTQSV
+1195 LSDYQKNNTTSV
-1207 KQAYEKL
+1207 KQAYAQL
-1214 EFYEKIVLGEIPQDQ
+1214 EFYEKIVNGELSADDYKPQMTVADFSN
-1229 YLPEHTTMEFTAFVN
+1229 MV
-1244 GLSDGLKNASVTG
+1244 GSLSNELKNASVTG

-1268 ADGDGRADAVN
+1268 TDGDGRADAVN
-1279 YEAYDGLTKDLAKK
+1279 YEGYNGLTKELAAQ
-1293 IIEEYYDKSYS
+1293 IIEYYNTSYS
-1304 RYTAEQ
+1304 RYTENE
-1310 KAALGE
+1310 KTALGI
-1316 TATQFLNAY
+1316 TAQQFLNAY

-1372 QDGLGTVGDMT
+1372 QDGLGTAGDGKV
-1383 QPYPYDKSTPY
+1383 YAYDKSTPY

-1404 ADEGNYISITDT
+1404 ADEGYFISITDT

-1475 WTLYNRYLTL
+1475 WTLYNRYLAL
-1485 YNDAKKTINDGKP
+1485 YNNAQAKINAGTALTDEE
-1498 LSDQQL
+1498 LA
-1504 DDLKLATD
+1504 DLKLATD

-1536 LFPVVKST
+1536 LFPAIKST

-1552 SAQTHEMMLRYDGS
+1552 SAQTHEMLLRYDGS

-1592 TGKLTITS
+1592 QGTLTITS
-1600 ENGGV
+1600 ENGGT
-1605 LKSSDGTFS
+1605 LKSSDGTIS
-1614 LKYALT
+1614 LPYTLT
-1620 YNGKPAALSTVTE
+1620 YNGTAADLTTVTE
-1633 VGNYNAPMDS
+1633 VGNYDAPMTS

-1652 NPKGYTVTLTDRVT
+1652 NPQEYPVTLTDRVM
-1666 LTFTYQYTDRH
+1666 LTFTYQYTDRL

-1713 PAVSTA
+1713 TAVSTA

-1733 TCNLNAGSSVTVQS
+1733 TCNLNAGSSVSVQPTL
-1747 ALKSSSFA
+1747 ATTSFA
-1755 LTIPGNTEWSIAC
+1755 LIHDGTNESIAC
-1768 TGTDAA
+1768 TGTDTA
-1774 AVKYE
+1774 AVQYE
-1779 GQMINTPGA
+1779 GQMINTQGA
-1788 GPSILIDAD
+1788 GPSISIAAD
-1797 KWENIPVAA
+1797 EWKNIPVAA
-1806 YRADDQITYTVTY
+1806 YRAEDQITYTVDY

>member
-67 NTEYI
+67 NTDYI

-127 AAALANKGVTLD
+127 AATLANKGVTLD

-171 VYDEELYKPLSE
+171 VYDEESYNPLTEDPNAMREMMMFEAKNNNNMAYVDDNGIGSGRLNYVQSGDQLQILGKIDQAGVE
-183 NATGMREVIMME
+183 NAG
-195 AANNNGV
+195 
-202 AYVSGS
+202 
-208 GTAAN
+208 
-213 GANYRQRVGD
+213 
-223 GDEYW
+223 
-228 NQGARWADGALDY
+228 
-241 IADSS
+241 
-246 TGTNQLTM
+246 
-254 LGTKA
+254 
-259 QAGAE
+259 
-264 DPDTGVDTSAYG
+264 GVDSAAYG
-276 FRVNATGDQSFAT
+276 FRVNGTGAQSFNT
-289 TWSRQ
+289 TYSRQ
-294 HWDLTG
+294 HWKAAG
-300 AEEVWY
+300 AQEVWF

-327 RYEEFYWTSYY
+327 RYEEYYWDDLW
-338 GLDNGIE
+338 GKGIV
-345 YLYGSESD
+345 YLYGSVND
-353 DDYSTVTYSTKGTTA
+353 DNYSTVTYSTKGYQGND
-368 AGYDRE
+368 GYVFVEND
-374 TFGDPYV
+374 
-381 YLQQA
+381 
-386 DGAWQKVMLDNG
+386 DGSWKKVALTDGGIN
-398 TIDLANYKGYIRVPI
+398 LSNYKGYIRVPI
-413 QFICSTTPTYVEAR
+413 QFICSTTATYAEAR
-427 NDNWGFGGDRLASDV
+427 NDNFGFGGNSLAEDLGNN
-442 DENEDK
+442 NEAGKK
-448 AKAQFENNV
+448 AEFDNNV
-457 LLSERVQVDPAG
+457 LLNEKVLVDPAG
-469 TPISKALL
+469 TPISDALL
-477 IQYRQLTI
+477 IQYRQLSI
-485 DAETGGGQ
+485 DVSVNEFGGNSTANETT
-493 GGVSGGDPN
+493 GDPN
-502 NAAFCLPSKTNYPS
+502 NSVYTMPYHNDYPTTGANHYAS
-516 LEKPYWGASM
+516 LEQPSWGAAM
-526 LAVGSSL
+526 LAIG
-533 KDENG
+533 ENSG
-538 KVVVTQ
+538 ECTTGMENK
-544 NQQSNPK
+544 
-551 RAYVQ
+551 AYVQ
-556 TTGTNT
+556 LNSDGT
-562 VAKDGGGNPI
+562 VYKDAEGKAVI
-572 IVNRETA
+572 LNRENG
-579 YKAVEDIAGA
+579 YHVLDDICGA
-589 GFSYTSMSADSV
+589 GFSYTSTSADSV
-601 NKSFFMDSVMTYK
+601 NKPFFLDSVLFYRT
-614 SSDSY
+614 DGEQY
-619 PNDMTEGEYGYP
+619 PEDMVADAGKP
-631 LSKYYNQRVEIPRSI
+631 ASNYYNQSVEIPHSI

-677 AIEDDAQNNLDPNIV
+677 AIEDDTENNLDPNIV
-692 SEKNLENSA
+692 SEENLANSA

-710 QNFLDARTACING
+710 QRFLDARTACING
-723 GTIKDND
+723 GTIKDNG

-735 YLPNNEATDLVP
+735 YLPNNSAYDLVP

-786 QLDAMSESEEQRI
+786 QLGAMSFEEEQKI
-799 LDYVALVR
+799 LDYASLVR

-862 YGSMSFRDFSG
+862 YGSMSFRDFAA

-882 AGDFAEDS
+882 MGDLSQDS
-890 YSDGLYDA
+890 YSNGLYDA
-898 LNTAAADTVI
+898 LNLAAADAVI
-908 ADEVGSGG
+908 TDEVGAGG
-916 SQGAKVTMDSRFFSG
+916 TKGAQVTIDSRFFSG
-931 SDGNPSGYI
+931 DEGDPTGYV
-940 NAVSVTRDFNSTTG
+940 NAVSVTRDFNSTETG
-954 DYHDLQS
+954 DYHNLQS
-961 IADWR
+961 IADWK
-966 LSSYAEN
+966 LSRYAES
-973 WDASNDKDYPVGLVF
+973 WSASDGRDYPVGLVF
-988 YVDFSELQGMDFLLS
+988 YVDFSELKDIDFLLS
-1003 VTLATS
+1003 LNIATS

-1022 MSGSEQEYK
+1022 MSGSEQAYK
-1031 IMDMDTGEWV
+1031 IMDMETGEWV
-1041 SITGTGSPYGF
+1041 TITGTGSPYGF
-1052 TSKGGTSSIG
+1052 TSKGGSSSIG
-1062 TLADGYKGYIY
+1062 TLADGYKGYVY
-1073 IALNKFERNW
+1073 VALNKFEYSTGMGT
-1083 DNPLFNPV
+1083 V
-1091 DLCDMGEQ
+1091 DLCAMGEQ

-1105 VDIGIMPLNSTA
+1105 VEVGIMPLNSTA

-1131 GFAYGADSYDA
+1131 GFAYGADTYDA
-1142 STVAELNHPS
+1142 AISGSLNHPS

-1159 KSTAAKAFEDAV
+1159 KSTAAQNFENAV
-1171 AIIEPGDQANF
+1171 SAIELNDDTNFPSRVQA
-1182 AERVATARTLYNA
+1182 ARELYDA
-1195 LSDYQKNNTQSV
+1195 LSDYQKNNTTSV
-1207 KQAYEKL
+1207 KQAYAQL
-1214 EFYEKIVLGEIPQDQ
+1214 EFYEKIVNGELSADDYKPQM
-1229 YLPEHTTMEFTAFVN
+1229 TVAEFSNMV
-1244 GLSDGLKNASVTG
+1244 GSLSNELKNASVTG

-1268 ADGDGRADAVN
+1268 TDGDGRADAVN
-1279 YEAYDGLTKDLAKK
+1279 YEGYKGLTKELAAQ
-1293 IIEEYYDKSYS
+1293 IIEYYNTSYS
-1304 RYTAEQ
+1304 RYTENE
-1310 KAALGE
+1310 KTALGI
-1316 TATQFLNAY
+1316 TAQQFLNAY
-1325 NAASRCYDTLEG
+1325 NAASRCYNTLEG

-1360 RTLSEIYPAKAD
+1360 RTLSEIYYEPDAEEVF
-1372 QDGLGTVGDMT
+1372 LGTAGDGKV
-1383 QPYPYDKSTPY
+1383 YDYNKNTPY
-1394 GTRVTAEGTQ
+1394 GTHTTVDGVKVN
-1404 ADEGNYISITDT
+1404 EGNYISITDT

-1475 WTLYNRYLTL
+1475 WTLYNRYLAL
-1485 YNDAKKTINDGKP
+1485 YNNAQAKINAGTALTDEE
-1498 LSDQQL
+1498 LA
-1504 DDLKLATD
+1504 DLKLATD

-1536 LFPVVKST
+1536 LFPAVKST
-1544 FTANGTTS
+1544 FTANGSTS
-1552 SAQTHEMMLRYDGS
+1552 SSQTHEMMLRYDGS

-1600 ENGGV
+1600 ENGGT
-1605 LKSSDGTFS
+1605 LKSSDGTIS
-1614 LKYALT
+1614 LPYTLT
-1620 YNGKPAALSTVTE
+1620 YNGTAADLTTVTE
-1633 VGNYNAPMDS
+1633 VGNYDAPMTS

-1652 NPKGYTVTLTDRVT
+1652 NPQEYPVTLTDRVM
-1666 LTFTYQYTDRH
+1666 LTFTYQYTDRL

-1713 PAVSTA
+1713 TAVSTA

-1733 TCNLNAGSSVTVQS
+1733 TCNLNAGSSVSVQPTL
-1747 ALKSSSFA
+1747 ATTSFA
-1755 LTIPGNTEWSIAC
+1755 LIHDGTNESIAC
-1768 TGTDAA
+1768 TGTDTA
-1774 AVKYE
+1774 AVQYE
-1779 GQMINTPGA
+1779 GQMINTQGA
-1788 GPSILIDAD
+1788 GPSISIAAD
-1797 KWENIPVAA
+1797 EWKNIPVAA
-1806 YRADDQITYTVTY
+1806 YRAEDQITYTVDY

>member
-53 DDGDVQVIYPQATP
+53 DNGDVQVIYPQAQTKKP
-67 NTEYI
+67 NDNYP
-72 SDKHIATYYITLYDL
+72 DKHIATYYITLYDL

-106 IVVDASTATFAS
+106 IVEHPSASAFAS
-118 DGTETATFT
+118 DGTKTVTFT
-127 AAALANKGVTLD
+127 ELANKGVTLD

-171 VYDEELYKPLSE
+171 VYDEESYNPLTEDPNAMREMMMFEAKNNNNMAYVDDNGIGSGRLNYVQSGDQLQILGKIDQAGVE
-183 NATGMREVIMME
+183 NAG
-195 AANNNGV
+195 
-202 AYVSGS
+202 
-208 GTAAN
+208 
-213 GANYRQRVGD
+213 
-223 GDEYW
+223 
-228 NQGARWADGALDY
+228 
-241 IADSS
+241 
-246 TGTNQLTM
+246 
-254 LGTKA
+254 
-259 QAGAE
+259 
-264 DPDTGVDTSAYG
+264 GVDSAAYG
-276 FRVNATGDQSFAT
+276 FRVNGTGAQSFNT
-289 TWSRQ
+289 TYSRQ
-294 HWDLTG
+294 HWKAAG
-300 AEEVWY
+300 AQEVWF

-327 RYEEFYWTSYY
+327 RYEEYYWDDLW
-338 GLDNGIE
+338 GKGIV
-345 YLYGSESD
+345 YLYGSVND
-353 DDYSTVTYSTKGTTA
+353 DNYSTVTYSTKGYQGND
-368 AGYDRE
+368 GYVFVEND
-374 TFGDPYV
+374 
-381 YLQQA
+381 
-386 DGAWQKVMLDNG
+386 DGSWKKVALTDGGIN
-398 TIDLANYKGYIRVPI
+398 LSNYKGYIRVPI
-413 QFICSTTPTYVEAR
+413 QFICSTTATYAEAR
-427 NDNWGFGGDRLASDV
+427 NDNFGFGGNSLAEDLGNN
-442 DENEDK
+442 NEAGKK
-448 AKAQFENNV
+448 AEFDNNV
-457 LLSERVQVDPAG
+457 LLNEKVLVDPAG
-469 TPISKALL
+469 TPISDALL
-477 IQYRQLTI
+477 IQYRQLSI
-485 DAETGGGQ
+485 DVSVNEFGGNSTANETT
-493 GGVSGGDPN
+493 GDPN
-502 NAAFCLPSKTNYPS
+502 NSVYTMPYHNDYPTTGANHYAS
-516 LEKPYWGASM
+516 LEQPSWGAAM
-526 LAVGSSL
+526 LAIG
-533 KDENG
+533 ENSG
-538 KVVVTQ
+538 ECTTGMENK
-544 NQQSNPK
+544 
-551 RAYVQ
+551 AYVQ
-556 TTGTNT
+556 LNSDGT
-562 VAKDGGGNPI
+562 VYKDAEGKAVI
-572 IVNRETA
+572 LNRENGYHA
-579 YKAVEDIAGA
+579 LDDICGA
-589 GFSYTSMSADSV
+589 GFSYTSTSADSV
-601 NKSFFMDSVMTYK
+601 NKPFFLDSVLFYRT
-614 SSDSY
+614 DGEQY
-619 PNDMTEGEYGYP
+619 PEDMVADAGKP
-631 LSKYYNQRVEIPRSI
+631 ASNYYNQSVEIPHSI

-677 AIEDDAQNNLDPNIV
+677 AIEDDTENNLDPNIV
-692 SEKNLENSA
+692 SEENLANSA

-723 GTIKDND
+723 GTIQDNG

-786 QLDAMSESEEQRI
+786 QLDAMSFDEEQKI
-799 LDYVALVR
+799 LDYASLVR

-862 YGSMSFRDFSG
+862 YGSMSFRDFAA

-882 AGDFAEDS
+882 MGDLSQDS
-890 YSDGLYDA
+890 YQNGLYDA
-898 LNTAAADTVI
+898 LNLAAADAVI
-908 ADEVGSGG
+908 TDEVGAGG
-916 SQGAKVTMDSRFFSG
+916 TKGAQVTIDSRFFSG
-931 SDGNPSGYI
+931 DEGDPTGYV
-940 NAVSVTRDFNSTTG
+940 NSVSVTRDFNSTETG
-954 DYHDLQS
+954 DYHNLQS
-961 IADWR
+961 IADWK
-966 LSSYAEN
+966 LSRYAES
-973 WDASNDKDYPVGLVF
+973 WSASDGRDYPVGLVF
-988 YVDFSELQGMDFLLS
+988 YVDFSELKDIDFLLS
-1003 VTLATS
+1003 LNIATS

-1022 MSGSEQEYK
+1022 MSGSEQAYK
-1031 IMDMDTGEWV
+1031 IMDMETGEWV
-1041 SITGTGSPYGF
+1041 TITGTGSPYGF
-1052 TSKGGTSSIG
+1052 TSKGGSSSIG
-1062 TLADGYKGYIY
+1062 TLADGYKGYVY
-1073 IALNKFERNW
+1073 VALNKFEYSTGMGT
-1083 DNPLFNPV
+1083 V
-1091 DLCDMGEQ
+1091 DLCAMGEQ

-1105 VDIGIMPLNSTA
+1105 VEVGVMPLNSTA

-1131 GFAYGADSYDA
+1131 GFAYGADTYDA
-1142 STVAELNHPS
+1142 AMSGSLNHPS

-1171 AIIEPGDQANF
+1171 SAIELNDDTNFPSRVQA
-1182 AERVATARTLYNA
+1182 ARELYDA
-1195 LSDYQKNNTQSV
+1195 LSDYQKNNTTSV
-1207 KQAYEKL
+1207 KQAYAQL
-1214 EFYEKIVLGEIPQDQ
+1214 EFYEKIVNGELSADDYKPQ
-1229 YLPEHTTMEFTAFVN
+1229 MKVAEFSNMV
-1244 GLSDGLKNASVTG
+1244 GSLSNELKNASVTG

-1268 ADGDGRADAVN
+1268 TDGDGRADAVN
-1279 YEAYDGLTKDLAKK
+1279 YEGYNGLTKELAAK
-1293 IIEEYYDKSYS
+1293 IIEYYNTSYS
-1304 RYTAEQ
+1304 RYTENE
-1310 KAALGE
+1310 KTALGI
-1316 TATQFLNAY
+1316 TAQQFLNAY
-1325 NAASRCYDTLEG
+1325 NAASRCYNTLEG

-1360 RTLSEIYPAKAD
+1360 RTLSEIYYEPDAEEVF
-1372 QDGLGTVGDMT
+1372 LGTAGDGKV
-1383 QPYPYDKSTPY
+1383 YDYNKNTPY
-1394 GTRVTAEGTQ
+1394 GTHTTVDGVKVN
-1404 ADEGNYISITDT
+1404 EGNYISITDT

-1475 WTLYNRYLTL
+1475 WTLYNRYLAL
-1485 YNDAKKTINDGKP
+1485 YNNAQAKINAGTALTDEE
-1498 LSDQQL
+1498 LA
-1504 DDLKLATD
+1504 DLKLATD

-1521 HDVAELYDLIQQIYD
+1521 HDVAELYDLIQKIYD
-1536 LFPVVKST
+1536 LFPAVKST

-1592 TGKLTITS
+1592 QGKLTITS
-1600 ENGGV
+1600 ENGGT
-1605 LKSSDGTFS
+1605 LKSSDGTIS
-1614 LKYALT
+1614 LPYTLT
-1620 YNGKPAALSTVTE
+1620 YNGTAADLSTVTE
-1633 VGNYNAPMDS
+1633 VGNYAAPMTS

-1652 NPKGYTVTLTDRVT
+1652 NPQEYPVTLTDKVT
-1666 LTFTYQYTDRH
+1666 LTFTYQYTDRL

-1713 PAVSTA
+1713 TAVSTA

-1733 TCNLNAGSSVTVQS
+1733 TCNLNAGSSVSVQPTL
-1747 ALKSSSFA
+1747 ATTSFA
-1755 LTIPGNTEWSIAC
+1755 LIHDGTNESIAC
-1768 TGTDAA
+1768 TGTDIAA
-1774 AVKYE
+1774 GTFTGQVIE
-1779 GQMINTPGA
+1779 GKGT
-1788 GPSILIDAD
+1788 GPSITIAAD
-1797 KWENIPVAA
+1797 EWKNIPVAA

>member
-37 PTPVFSED
+37 PTPVFSKD

-67 NTEYI
+67 NTDYI

-127 AAALANKGVTLD
+127 AATLANKGVTLD

-171 VYDEELYKPLSE
+171 VYDEESYNPLTEDPNAMREMMMFEAKNNNNMAYVDDNGIGSGRLNYVQSGDQLQILGKIDQAGVE
-183 NATGMREVIMME
+183 NAG
-195 AANNNGV
+195 
-202 AYVSGS
+202 
-208 GTAAN
+208 
-213 GANYRQRVGD
+213 
-223 GDEYW
+223 
-228 NQGARWADGALDY
+228 
-241 IADSS
+241 
-246 TGTNQLTM
+246 
-254 LGTKA
+254 
-259 QAGAE
+259 
-264 DPDTGVDTSAYG
+264 GVDSAAYG
-276 FRVNATGDQSFAT
+276 FRVNGTGAQSFNT
-289 TWSRQ
+289 TYSRQ
-294 HWDLTG
+294 HWKAAG
-300 AEEVWY
+300 AQEVWF

-327 RYEEFYWTSYY
+327 RYEEYYWDDLW
-338 GLDNGIE
+338 GKGIV
-345 YLYGSESD
+345 YLYGSVND
-353 DDYSTVTYSTKGTTA
+353 DNYSTVTYSTKGYQGND
-368 AGYDRE
+368 GYVFVEND
-374 TFGDPYV
+374 
-381 YLQQA
+381 
-386 DGAWQKVMLDNG
+386 DGSWKKVALTDGGINLS
-398 TIDLANYKGYIRVPI
+398 DYKGYIRVPI
-413 QFICSTTPTYVEAR
+413 QFICSTTATYAEAR
-427 NDNWGFGGDRLASDV
+427 NDNFGFGGNSLAEDLGNN
-442 DENEDK
+442 NEAGKK
-448 AKAQFENNV
+448 AEFDNNV
-457 LLSERVQVDPAG
+457 LLNEKVLVDPAG
-469 TPISKALL
+469 TPISDALL
-477 IQYRQLTI
+477 IQYRQLSI
-485 DAETGGGQ
+485 DVSVNEFGGNSTANETT
-493 GGVSGGDPN
+493 GDPN
-502 NAAFCLPSKTNYPS
+502 NSVYTMPYHNDYPTTGANHYAS
-516 LEKPYWGASM
+516 LEQPSWGAAM
-526 LAVGSSL
+526 LAIG
-533 KDENG
+533 ENSG
-538 KVVVTQ
+538 ECTTGMENK
-544 NQQSNPK
+544 
-551 RAYVQ
+551 AYVQ
-556 TTGTNT
+556 LNSDGT
-562 VAKDGGGNPI
+562 VYKDAEGKAVI
-572 IVNRETA
+572 LNRENGYHA
-579 YKAVEDIAGA
+579 LDDICGA
-589 GFSYTSMSADSV
+589 GFSYTSTSADSV
-601 NKSFFMDSVMTYK
+601 NKPFFLDSVLFYRT
-614 SSDSY
+614 DGEQY
-619 PNDMTEGEYGYP
+619 PEDMVADAGKP
-631 LSKYYNQRVEIPRSI
+631 ASNYYNQSVEIPHSI

-677 AIEDDAQNNLDPNIV
+677 AIEDDTENNLDPNIV
-692 SEKNLENSA
+692 SEENLANSA

-723 GTIKDND
+723 GTIQDNG

-786 QLDAMSESEEQRI
+786 QLDAMSFDEEQKI
-799 LDYVALVR
+799 LDYASLVR

-862 YGSMSFRDFSG
+862 YGSMSFRDFAA

-882 AGDFAEDS
+882 MGDLSEDS
-890 YSDGLYDA
+890 YQNGLYDA
-898 LNTAAADTVI
+898 LNLAAADAVI
-908 ADEVGSGG
+908 TDEVGAGG
-916 SQGAKVTMDSRFFSG
+916 TKGAQVTIDSRFFSG
-931 SDGNPSGYI
+931 DEGDPTGYV
-940 NAVSVTRDFNSTTG
+940 NAVSVTRDFNSTETG
-954 DYHDLQS
+954 DYHNLQS
-961 IADWR
+961 IADWQ
-966 LSSYAEN
+966 LSRYAES
-973 WDASNDKDYPVGLVF
+973 WSASDGRDYPVGLVF
-988 YVDFSELQGMDFLLS
+988 YVDFSELKDIDFLLS
-1003 VTLATS
+1003 LNIATS

-1022 MSGSEQEYK
+1022 MSGSEQAYK
-1031 IMDMDTGEWV
+1031 IMDMETGEWV
-1041 SITGTGSPYGF
+1041 TITGTGSPYGF
-1052 TSKGGTSSIG
+1052 TSKGGSSSIG

-1073 IALNKFERNW
+1073 VALNKFEYSTGMGT
-1083 DNPLFNPV
+1083 V
-1091 DLCDMGEQ
+1091 DLCAMGEQ

-1131 GFAYGADSYDA
+1131 GFAYGADTYDA
-1142 STVAELNHPS
+1142 AMSGSLNHPS

-1171 AIIEPGDQANF
+1171 SAIELNDDTNFPSRVQA
-1182 AERVATARTLYNA
+1182 ARALYDA
-1195 LSDYQKNNTQSV
+1195 LSDYQKNNTTSV
-1207 KQAYEKL
+1207 KQAYAQL
-1214 EFYEKIVLGEIPQDQ
+1214 EFYEKIVNGELSADDYKPQMKVADFSN
-1229 YLPEHTTMEFTAFVN
+1229 MV
-1244 GLSDGLKNASVTG
+1244 GSLSNELKNASVTG

-1268 ADGDGRADAVN
+1268 TDGDGRADAVN
-1279 YEAYDGLTKDLAKK
+1279 YEGYKGLTKELAAQ
-1293 IIEEYYDKSYS
+1293 IIEYYNTSYS
-1304 RYTAEQ
+1304 RYTENE
-1310 KAALGE
+1310 KTALGI
-1316 TATQFLNAY
+1316 TAQQFLNAY
-1325 NAASRCYDTLEG
+1325 NAASRCYNTLEG

-1360 RTLSEIYPAKAD
+1360 RTLSEIYYEPDAEEVF
-1372 QDGLGTVGDMT
+1372 LGTAGDGKV
-1383 QPYPYDKSTPY
+1383 YDYNKNTPY
-1394 GTRVTAEGTQ
+1394 GTHTTVDGVKVN
-1404 ADEGNYISITDT
+1404 EGNYISITDT

-1475 WTLYNRYLTL
+1475 WTLYNRYLAL
-1485 YNDAKKTINDGKP
+1485 YNNAQAKINAGTALTDEE
-1498 LSDQQL
+1498 LA
-1504 DDLKLATD
+1504 DLKLATD

-1536 LFPVVKST
+1536 LFPAVKST

-1592 TGKLTITS
+1592 QGTLTITS
-1600 ENGGV
+1600 ENGGT
-1605 LKSSDGTFS
+1605 LKSSDGTIS
-1614 LKYALT
+1614 LPYTLT
-1620 YNGKPAALSTVTE
+1620 YNGTEADLSTVTE
-1633 VGNYNAPMDS
+1633 VGSYSAPMTS

-1652 NPKGYTVTLTDRVT
+1652 NPQEYAVTLTDKVT
-1666 LTFTYQYTDRH
+1666 LTFTYQYTDRL

-1713 PAVSTA
+1713 TAVSMA
-1719 FEDASGNNGTGYKV
+1719 FEDQSGNNGTGYKV
-1733 TCNLNAGSSVTVQS
+1733 TCNLNAGSSVSVQPTL
-1747 ALKSSSFA
+1747 ATTSFA
-1755 LTIPGNTEWSIAC
+1755 LIHDGTNESIAC
-1768 TGTDAA
+1768 TGTDTA
-1774 AVKYE
+1774 AVQYE
-1779 GQMINTPGA
+1779 GQMINTQGA
-1788 GPSILIDAD
+1788 GPSISIAASEW
-1797 KWENIPVAA
+1797 KNIPVAA
-1806 YRADDQITYTVTY
+1806 YRAEDQITYTVDY

>member
-118 DGTETATFT
+118 DGTGTVTFT
-127 AAALANKGVTLD
+127 AATLANKGVTLD

-183 NATGMREVIMME
+183 NSTSVREMMLFE
-195 AANNNGV
+195 AKNNDNNDQFSDDGL
-202 AYVSGS
+202 SG
-208 GTAAN
+208 AK
-213 GANYRQRVGD
+213 
-223 GDEYW
+223 
-228 NQGARWADGALDY
+228 DY
-241 IADSS
+241 IQSGD
-246 TGTNQLTM
+246 TLNI
-254 LGTKA
+254 LGPID
-259 QAGAE
+259 QAGE
-264 DPDTGVDTSAYG
+264 ENVSTGVDSRAYG
-276 FRVNATGDQSFAT
+276 FQISAAPSNGTTQSFSTA
-289 TWSRQ
+289 WSRQ
-294 HWDLTG
+294 HWMGTD

-306 WFDFSQVSV
+306 WLDLSQVDLT
-315 QGLAFELKTQGK
+315 GLSFDLKANGK
-327 RYEEFYWTSYY
+327 RYGEFYWKNERMFGGYDT
-338 GLDNGIE
+338 GRTFNNTPA
-345 YLYGSESD
+345 D
-353 DDYSTVTYSTKGTTA
+353 DAYSLVTYSTRGTA
-368 AGYDRE
+368 ADTYKGKA
-374 TFGDPYV
+374 PYV
-381 YLQQA
+381 YIQQ
-386 DGAWQKVMLDNG
+386 DNGAWEKVMLNNG
-398 TIDLANYKGYIRVPI
+398 TIDLGHYKGYVRVPI
-413 QFICSTTPTYVEAR
+413 EFMCSTKATYAEAH
-427 NDNWGFGGDRLASDV
+427 NDNFNMGSTAYDIDRAEENVKNFFDTQVLFENGPVLV
-442 DENEDK
+442 DE
-448 AKAQFENNV
+448 V
-457 LLSERVQVDPAG
+457 G
-469 TPISKALL
+469 TPISDALL
-477 IQYRQLTI
+477 IQYRVFQI
-485 DAETGGGQ
+485 DVETGWNL
-493 GGVSGGDPN
+493 SGGN
-502 NAAFCLPSKTNYPS
+502 ESKYSLPYENDYPS
-516 LEKPYWGASM
+516 VGANHYAHLEQPTWGASM
-526 LAVGSSL
+526 LAAGYDQDDVDANLSVNSDSDPDNDKAYVDANGVVQNR
-533 KDENG
+533 ENG
-538 KVVVTQ
+538 
-544 NQQSNPK
+544 
-551 RAYVQ
+551 
-556 TTGTNT
+556 
-562 VAKDGGGNPI
+562 
-572 IVNRETA
+572 
-579 YKAVEDIAGA
+579 YKAIDDIFGA
-589 GFSYTSMSADSV
+589 GFSYTGVSSDSV
-601 NKSFFMDSVMTYK
+601 NKSFFIDNVLFYK
-614 SSDSY
+614 ETGSY
-619 PNDMTEGEYGYP
+619 PSDMTEGETGAPVTNYYDQKVETP
-631 LSKYYNQRVEIPRSI
+631 RIILS
-646 LNQIDKLITTPD
+646 QIDQLITTPD

-669 ELIAGYRK
+669 ELIDGYRK
-677 AIEDDAQNNLDPNIV
+677 AYSDAGMSTDFL
-692 SEKNLENSA
+692 SEENMATVA
-701 ASLGMSDVW
+701 ASLGMSGVW
-710 QNFLDARTACING
+710 QRYLDARKACVDG
-723 GTIKDND
+723 GTIAYDKDS
-730 DGTYT
+730 GTYT

-747 ELIQSLE
+747 KLIQSLE

-761 VTSVSDTLRDEIIRL
+761 VTSVSDTLRDEIVRL
-776 YQLYRRLNLT
+776 FQLYRRLNLT

-862 YGSMSFRDFSG
+862 YGSMSFRDFAA

-882 AGDFAEDS
+882 MGDVSEDS
-890 YSDGLYDA
+890 YQNGLYDA
-898 LNTAAADTVI
+898 LNLAAADAVI
-908 ADEVGSGG
+908 TDEVGAGG
-916 SQGAKVTMDSRFFSG
+916 TKGAQVTIDSRFFSG
-931 SDGNPSGYI
+931 DEGDPTGYV

-961 IADWR
+961 IADWQ
-966 LSSYAEN
+966 LSRYAES
-973 WDASNDKDYPVGLVF
+973 WSASDGRDYPVGLVF
-988 YVDFSELQGMDFLLS
+988 YVDFSELKDIDFLLS
-1003 VTLATS
+1003 LNIATS
-1009 YDGHAEGYNLDMD
+1009 YGGHAEGYNLDMD
-1022 MSGSEQEYK
+1022 MSGSEQAYK
-1031 IMDMDTGEWV
+1031 IMDMETGEWV
-1041 SITGTGSPYGF
+1041 TITGTGSPYGF
-1052 TSKGGTSSIG
+1052 TSKGGSSSIG
-1062 TLADGYKGYIY
+1062 TLADGYKGYVY
-1073 IALNKFERNW
+1073 VALNKFEYSTGMGT
-1083 DNPLFNPV
+1083 V
-1091 DLCDMGEQ
+1091 DLCAMGEQ

-1131 GFAYGADSYDA
+1131 GFAYGADTYDA
-1142 STVAELNHPS
+1142 AMSGSLNHPS

-1159 KSTAAKAFEDAV
+1159 KSTAAQNFENAV
-1171 AIIEPGDQANF
+1171 SAIELNDDTNFPSRVQA
-1182 AERVATARTLYNA
+1182 ARELYDA
-1195 LSDYQKNNTQSV
+1195 LSDYQKNNTTSV
-1207 KQAYEKL
+1207 KQAYAQL
-1214 EFYEKIVLGEIPQDQ
+1214 EFYEKIVNGELSADDYKPQMTVADFSN
-1229 YLPEHTTMEFTAFVN
+1229 MV
-1244 GLSDGLKNASVTG
+1244 GSLSNELKNASVTG

-1268 ADGDGRADAVN
+1268 TDGDGRADAVN
-1279 YEAYDGLTKDLAKK
+1279 YEGYNGLTKELAAK
-1293 IIEEYYDKSYS
+1293 IIEYYNTSYS
-1304 RYTAEQ
+1304 RYTENE
-1310 KAALGE
+1310 KTALGI
-1316 TATQFLNAY
+1316 TAQQFLNAY
-1325 NAASRCYDTLEG
+1325 NAASRCYNTLEG

-1372 QDGLGTVGDMT
+1372 QDGLGTAGDGKV
-1383 QPYPYDKSTPY
+1383 YAYDKSTPY

-1475 WTLYNRYLTL
+1475 WTLYNRYLAL
-1485 YNDAKKTINDGKP
+1485 YNNAKAKINAGKA
-1498 LSDQQL
+1498 LTDEEL
-1504 DDLKLATD
+1504 ADLKLATD

-1521 HDVAELYDLIQQIYD
+1521 HDVAELYDLIQKIYD
-1536 LFPVVKST
+1536 LFPAVKST

-1552 SAQTHEMMLRYDGS
+1552 SAQTHEMLLRYDGS

-1592 TGKLTITS
+1592 QGTLTITS
-1600 ENGGV
+1600 ENGGT
-1605 LKSSDGTFS
+1605 LKSSDGTIS
-1614 LKYALT
+1614 LPYTLT
-1620 YNGKPAALSTVTE
+1620 YNGTEADLSTVTE
-1633 VGNYNAPMDS
+1633 VGSYSAPMTS

-1652 NPKGYTVTLTDRVT
+1652 NPQEYAVTLTDKVT
-1666 LTFTYQYTDRH
+1666 LTFTYQYTDRL

-1713 PAVSTA
+1713 TAVSTA

-1733 TCNLNAGSSVTVQS
+1733 TCNLNAGSSVSVQPTL
-1747 ALKSSSFA
+1747 ATTSFA
-1755 LTIPGNTEWSIAC
+1755 LIHDGTNESIAC
-1768 TGTDAA
+1768 TGTDTA
-1774 AVKYE
+1774 AVQYE
-1779 GQMINTPGA
+1779 GQMINTQGA
-1788 GPSILIDAD
+1788 GPSISIAASEW
-1797 KWENIPVAA
+1797 KNIPVAA
-1806 YRADDQITYTVTY
+1806 YRAEDQITYTVDY

>member
-67 NTEYI
+67 NTDYI

-127 AAALANKGVTLD
+127 ELANKGVTLD

-183 NATGMREVIMME
+183 NSTSVREMMLFE
-195 AANNNGV
+195 AKNNDNNDQFSDDGL
-202 AYVSGS
+202 SG
-208 GTAAN
+208 AK
-213 GANYRQRVGD
+213 
-223 GDEYW
+223 
-228 NQGARWADGALDY
+228 DY
-241 IADSS
+241 IQSGD
-246 TGTNQLTM
+246 TLNI
-254 LGTKA
+254 LGPID
-259 QAGAE
+259 QAGE
-264 DPDTGVDTSAYG
+264 ENVSTGVDSKAYG
-276 FRVNATGDQSFAT
+276 FKISAAPSNGTTQSFSTA
-289 TWSRQ
+289 WSRQ
-294 HWDLTG
+294 HWMGTD

-306 WFDFSQVSV
+306 WLDLSQVELT
-315 QGLAFELKTQGK
+315 GLSFDLKANGK
-327 RYEEFYWTSYY
+327 RYGEFYWKNERMFGGYDTGRTFS
-338 GLDNGIE
+338 
-345 YLYGSESD
+345 STPAD
-353 DDYSTVTYSTKGTTA
+353 DAYSLVTYSTRGTA
-368 AGYDRE
+368 ADTYKGE
-374 TFGDPYV
+374 APYV
-381 YLQQA
+381 YIQQ
-386 DGAWQKVMLDNG
+386 DNGAWEKVMLNNG
-398 TIDLANYKGYIRVPI
+398 TIDLGHYKGYVRVPI
-413 QFICSTTPTYVEAR
+413 EFMCSTKATYAEAH
-427 NDNWGFGGDRLASDV
+427 NDNFNMGSTAYDIDRAEENVKNFFDTQVLFENGPVLV
-442 DENEDK
+442 DE
-448 AKAQFENNV
+448 V
-457 LLSERVQVDPAG
+457 G
-469 TPISKALL
+469 TPISDALL
-477 IQYRQLTI
+477 IQYRVFQI
-485 DAETGGGQ
+485 DVETGWNL
-493 GGVSGGDPN
+493 SGGN
-502 NAAFCLPSKTNYPS
+502 ESKYSLPYENDYPS
-516 LEKPYWGASM
+516 VGANHYAHLEQPTWGASM
-526 LAVGSSL
+526 LAAGYNQDDVDANLTVNSDSDPDNDKAYVDANGVVQNR
-533 KDENG
+533 ENG
-538 KVVVTQ
+538 
-544 NQQSNPK
+544 
-551 RAYVQ
+551 
-556 TTGTNT
+556 
-562 VAKDGGGNPI
+562 
-572 IVNRETA
+572 
-579 YKAVEDIAGA
+579 YKAIDDIFGA
-589 GFSYTSMSADSV
+589 GFSYTGVSSDSV
-601 NKSFFMDSVMTYK
+601 NKSFFIDNVLFYK
-614 SSDSY
+614 ETGSY
-619 PNDMTEGEYGYP
+619 PSDMTEGETGAPVTNYYDQKVETP
-631 LSKYYNQRVEIPRSI
+631 RIILS
-646 LNQIDKLITTPD
+646 QIDQLITTPD

-669 ELIAGYRK
+669 ELIGGYRK
-677 AIEDDAQNNLDPNIV
+677 AYSDAGMSTDFLSDDNIKAV
-692 SEKNLENSA
+692 A
-701 ASLGMSDVW
+701 DSLGMSDVW
-710 QNFLDARTACING
+710 QNFLDARTACVNG
-723 GTIKDND
+723 GTIKDNG

-761 VTSVSDTLRDEIIRL
+761 VTSVSDTLRDEIVRL

-862 YGSMSFRDFSG
+862 YGSMSFRDFAA
-873 HSTAAVGDW
+873 HSNPAIGSSMGDLS
-882 AGDFAEDS
+882 EDS
-890 YSDGLYDA
+890 YQNGLYDA
-898 LNTAAADTVI
+898 LNLAAADAVI
-908 ADEVGSGG
+908 AEEVGAGG
-916 SQGAKVTMDSRFFSG
+916 SKGAQVTIDSRFFSG
-931 SDGNPSGYI
+931 SEGNPSGYV

-961 IADWR
+961 IADWQ
-966 LSSYAEN
+966 LSRYAES
-973 WDASNDKDYPVGLVF
+973 WSASDGRDYPVGLVF
-988 YVDFSELQGMDFLLS
+988 YVDFSELKDIDFLLS
-1003 VTLATS
+1003 LNIATS

-1022 MSGSEQEYK
+1022 MSGSEQAYK
-1031 IMDMDTGEWV
+1031 IMDMETGEWV
-1041 SITGTGSPYGF
+1041 TITGTGSPYGF
-1052 TSKGGTSSIG
+1052 TSKGGSSSIG

-1073 IALNKFERNW
+1073 VALNKFEYSTGMGT
-1083 DNPLFNPV
+1083 V
-1091 DLCDMGEQ
+1091 DLCAMGEQ

-1131 GFAYGADSYDA
+1131 GFAYGADTYDA
-1142 STVAELNHPS
+1142 AMSGSLNHPS

-1171 AIIEPGDQANF
+1171 SAIELNDDTNFPSRVQA
-1182 AERVATARTLYNA
+1182 ASELYDA
-1195 LSDYQKNNTQSV
+1195 LSDYQKNNTTSV
-1207 KQAYEKL
+1207 KQAYAQL
-1214 EFYEKIVLGEIPQDQ
+1214 EFYEKIVNGELSADDYKPQ
-1229 YLPEHTTMEFTAFVN
+1229 MKVAEFSNMV
-1244 GLSDGLKNASVTG
+1244 GSLSNELKNASVTG

-1268 ADGDGRADAVN
+1268 TDGDGRADAVN
-1279 YEAYDGLTKDLAKK
+1279 YEGYNGLTKELAAQ
-1293 IIEEYYDKSYS
+1293 IIKYYNTSYS
-1304 RYTAEQ
+1304 RYTENE
-1310 KAALGE
+1310 KTALGI
-1316 TATQFLNAY
+1316 TAQQFLNAY

-1394 GTRVTAEGTQ
+1394 GTRVTAEGVTV
-1404 ADEGNYISITDT
+1404 DEGNYISITDT

-1475 WTLYNRYLTL
+1475 WTLYNRYLAL
-1485 YNDAKKTINDGKP
+1485 YDNAKAKINAGTALTDEE
-1498 LSDQQL
+1498 LA
-1504 DDLKLATD
+1504 DLKLATD

-1521 HDVAELYDLIQQIYD
+1521 HNVAELYDLIQQIYD
-1536 LFPVVKST
+1536 LFPAVKST
-1544 FTANGTTS
+1544 FTATGDTS
-1552 SAQTHEMMLRYDGS
+1552 SINDRTMILAYDGVS
-1566 TGPLESKEDPVY
+1566 ATVENTADPIY

-1600 ENGGV
+1600 ENGGT
-1605 LKSSDGTFS
+1605 LKSPDGTIS
-1614 LKYALT
+1614 LPYTLT
-1620 YNGKPAALSTVTE
+1620 YNGTAADLTTVTE
-1633 VGNYNAPMDS
+1633 VGSYSAPMTS

-1652 NPKGYTVTLTDRVT
+1652 NPQEYTVTLTDKVM

-1677 GILREVTDQKTLN
+1677 GILREVTDQKTLT
-1690 IQYSTNDMYTVT
+1690 IYYTTEDIYTVT

-1713 PAVSTA
+1713 ENVSTD
-1719 FEDASGNNGTGYKV
+1719 FDNGTGYRV
-1733 TCNLNAGSSVTVQS
+1733 TCNLNAGSSVSVQPT
-1747 ALKSSSFA
+1747 LKSTSFA
-1755 LTIPGNTEWSIAC
+1755 LIHDGTNESIAC
-1768 TGTDAA
+1768 TGTDIAA
-1774 AVKYE
+1774 GTFTGQVIE
-1779 GQMINTPGA
+1779 GKGT
-1788 GPSILIDAD
+1788 GPSITIAASEW
-1797 KWENIPVAA
+1797 KNIPVAA

>member
-37 PTPVFSED
+37 PTPVFSKD

-67 NTEYI
+67 NTDYI

-127 AAALANKGVTLD
+127 AATLANKGVTLD

-183 NATGMREVIMME
+183 NSTSVREMMLFE
-195 AANNNGV
+195 AKNNDNNDQFSDDGL
-202 AYVSGS
+202 SG
-208 GTAAN
+208 AK
-213 GANYRQRVGD
+213 
-223 GDEYW
+223 
-228 NQGARWADGALDY
+228 DY
-241 IADSS
+241 IQSGD
-246 TGTNQLTM
+246 TLNI
-254 LGTKA
+254 LGPID
-259 QAGAE
+259 QAGE
-264 DPDTGVDTSAYG
+264 ENVSTGVDSKAYG
-276 FRVNATGDQSFAT
+276 FQISAAPSNGTTQSFSTA
-289 TWSRQ
+289 WSRQ
-294 HWDLTG
+294 HWIGTD

-306 WFDFSQVSV
+306 WLDLSQVELT
-315 QGLAFELKTQGK
+315 GLSFDLKANGK
-327 RYEEFYWTSYY
+327 RYGEFYWKNERMFGGYDT
-338 GLDNGIE
+338 GRTFNNTPA
-345 YLYGSESD
+345 D
-353 DDYSTVTYSTKGTTA
+353 DAYSLVTYSTRGTA
-368 AGYDRE
+368 ADTYKGE
-374 TFGDPYV
+374 APYV
-381 YLQQA
+381 YIQQ
-386 DGAWQKVMLDNG
+386 DNGAWEKVMLNNG
-398 TIDLANYKGYIRVPI
+398 TIDLGHYKGYVRVPI
-413 QFICSTTPTYVEAR
+413 EFMCSTKATYAEAH
-427 NDNWGFGGDRLASDV
+427 NDNFNMGSTAYDIDRAEENVKNFFDTQVLFENGPVLV
-442 DENEDK
+442 DE
-448 AKAQFENNV
+448 
-457 LLSERVQVDPAG
+457 AG
-469 TPISKALL
+469 TPISDALL
-477 IQYRQLTI
+477 IQYRVFQI
-485 DAETGGGQ
+485 DVETGWNL
-493 GGVSGGDPN
+493 SGGN
-502 NAAFCLPSKTNYPS
+502 ESKYSLPYENDYPS
-516 LEKPYWGASM
+516 VGANHYAHLEQPTWGASM
-526 LAVGSSL
+526 LAAGYNQDDVDANLTVNSDSDPDNDKAYVDANGVVQNR
-533 KDENG
+533 ENG
-538 KVVVTQ
+538 
-544 NQQSNPK
+544 
-551 RAYVQ
+551 
-556 TTGTNT
+556 
-562 VAKDGGGNPI
+562 
-572 IVNRETA
+572 
-579 YKAVEDIAGA
+579 YKAIDDIFGA
-589 GFSYTSMSADSV
+589 GFSYTGV
-601 NKSFFMDSVMTYK
+601 
-614 SSDSY
+614 SSDSVRRDFFIDNVLFYKETGSY
-619 PNDMTEGEYGYP
+619 PSDMTEGETGAPVTNYYDQKVETP
-631 LSKYYNQRVEIPRSI
+631 RIILS
-646 LNQIDKLITTPD
+646 QIDQLITTPD

-677 AIEDDAQNNLDPNIV
+677 AYSDAGMSTDFL
-692 SEKNLENSA
+692 SEENMATVA
-701 ASLGMSDVW
+701 ASLGMSGVW
-710 QNFLDARTACING
+710 QRYLDARQACVDG
-723 GTIKDND
+723 GTIAYDEGS
-730 DGTYT
+730 GTYT

-786 QLDAMSESEEQRI
+786 QLDAMSEAEEQRI

-862 YGSMSFRDFSG
+862 YGSMSFRDFAA

-882 AGDFAEDS
+882 MGDVSEDS
-890 YSDGLYDA
+890 YQNGLYDA
-898 LNTAAADTVI
+898 LNLAAADAVI
-908 ADEVGSGG
+908 TDEVGAGG
-916 SQGAKVTMDSRFFSG
+916 TKGAQVTIDSRFFSG
-931 SDGNPSGYI
+931 DEGDPTGYV

-961 IADWR
+961 IADWQ
-966 LSSYAEN
+966 LSRYAES
-973 WDASNDKDYPVGLVF
+973 WSASDGRDYPVGLVF
-988 YVDFSELQGMDFLLS
+988 YVDFSELKDIDFLLS
-1003 VTLATS
+1003 LNIATS

-1022 MSGSEQEYK
+1022 MSGSEQAYK
-1031 IMDMDTGEWV
+1031 IMDMETGEWV
-1041 SITGTGSPYGF
+1041 TITGTGSPYGF
-1052 TSKGGTSSIG
+1052 TSKGGSSSIG
-1062 TLADGYKGYIY
+1062 TLADGYKGYVY
-1073 IALNKFERNW
+1073 VALNKFEYSTGMGT
-1083 DNPLFNPV
+1083 V
-1091 DLCDMGEQ
+1091 DLCAMGEQ

-1131 GFAYGADSYDA
+1131 GFAYGADTYDA
-1142 STVAELNHPS
+1142 AISGSLNHPS

-1159 KSTAAKAFEDAV
+1159 KSTAAQNFENAV
-1171 AIIEPGDQANF
+1171 SAIELNDDTNFPSRVQA
-1182 AERVATARTLYNA
+1182 ARELYDA
-1195 LSDYQKNNTQSV
+1195 LSDYQKNNTTSV
-1207 KQAYEKL
+1207 KQAYAQL
-1214 EFYEKIVLGEIPQDQ
+1214 EFYEKIVNGELSADDYKPQMTVADFSN
-1229 YLPEHTTMEFTAFVN
+1229 MV
-1244 GLSDGLKNASVTG
+1244 GSLSNELKNASVTG

-1268 ADGDGRADAVN
+1268 TDGDGRADAVN
-1279 YEAYDGLTKDLAKK
+1279 YEGYKGLTKELAAQ
-1293 IIEEYYDKSYS
+1293 IIEYYNTSYS
-1304 RYTAEQ
+1304 RYTENE
-1310 KAALGE
+1310 KTALGI
-1316 TATQFLNAY
+1316 TAQQFLNAY
-1325 NAASRCYDTLEG
+1325 NAASRCYNTLEG

-1360 RTLSEIYPAKAD
+1360 RTLSDIYPAKAD

-1404 ADEGNYISITDT
+1404 ADEGYFISISDT

-1485 YNDAKKTINDGKP
+1485 YNNAKAKINAGTALTDEE
-1498 LSDQQL
+1498 LA
-1504 DDLKLATD
+1504 DLKLATD

-1521 HDVAELYDLIQQIYD
+1521 HNVAELYDLIQQIYD
-1536 LFPVVKST
+1536 LFPAVKST

-1592 TGKLTITS
+1592 QGKLTITS
-1600 ENGGV
+1600 ENGGT
-1605 LKSSDGTFS
+1605 LKSSDGTIS
-1614 LKYALT
+1614 LPYTLT
-1620 YNGKPAALSTVTE
+1620 YNGTAADLTTVTE
-1633 VGNYNAPMDS
+1633 VGNYDAPMTS

-1652 NPKGYTVTLTDRVT
+1652 NPQEYPVTLTDRVM
-1666 LTFTYQYTDRH
+1666 LTFTYQYTDRL

-1713 PAVSTA
+1713 TAVSTA

-1733 TCNLNAGSSVTVQS
+1733 TCNLNAGSSVSVQPTL
-1747 ALKSSSFA
+1747 ATTSFA
-1755 LTIPGNTEWSIAC
+1755 LIHDGTNESIAC
-1768 TGTDAA
+1768 TGTDTA
-1774 AVKYE
+1774 AVQYE
-1779 GQMINTPGA
+1779 GQMINTQGA
-1788 GPSILIDAD
+1788 GPSISIAAD
-1797 KWENIPVAA
+1797 EWKNIPVAA
-1806 YRADDQITYTVTY
+1806 YRAEDQITYTVDY